1 MRLRVLPFEKEGVRG
16 GFRNSDLQVFNEM
29 KISENWL
36 RAWVNPEIDSGTLSD
51 QLTMLG
57 LEVDDMAP
65 AAKPFSGVVVGEVLT
80 VEQHP
85 DADRL
90 RVTTV
95 NIGSGEPLQ
104 IVCGAPNVRAGMK
117 APVATI
123 GAVLPGDFKIK
134 KGKLRGVESQ
144 GMLCGASEI
153 DLEDK
158 IDGLLELPADAPVG
172 VDIREYLELD
182 DHVIDISITPNRG
195 DCFSIRGVAREIG
208 VINQLPVAAPEIKE
222 VAAAIADHKNVIVDT
237 DGCPRYLGRVI
248 KNVNTKAPTPAWM
261 ERALARS
268 GIRQHSILVDIT
280 NYVLIELGQPLHAF
294 DGGKVEGAVHVRQA
308 AAGEKLVL
316 LNEQEVE
323 LQEDVM
329 VIADDAK
336 ALAIAGIMGGLSSSV
351 TDETAEIFLESA
363 FFAPLHIAGRAR
375 RFGLHTDASQ
385 RYERGVDFELPMAA
399 MHRASQLIAELAGG
413 EFGPIT
419 AVEQAAL
426 LPKREA
432 IALNQAQ
439 VDQLLGYAVEP
450 AFISDALSRL
460 GCAVTVKAEGE
471 WTVVPPSHRYDM
483 AIYQDLIEEVARIHG
498 YDNIQISLPVMDVKL
513 AKYADQFELAQ
524 LRQTAVTLG
533 YQEAISFSFADAK
546 LEKQLNPQVQ
556 PLALA
561 NPISSD
567 LAVMR
572 STLLSSLIPCVQY
585 NLNRQQ
591 SRVRFFELG
600 LRFDYQGASS
610 IHDLKQVPAFAL
622 IAAGPRTAESWHGKP
637 AEMDFF
643 DFKGDVEEIL
653 AAARLKVEYVRSERA
668 WLHPGQSAEILL
680 NGQSIGYLGRLHPSL
695 EAELDLSA
703 TWVAELDQQAI
714 LQTYVSNFTELSRFP
729 SVRRDI
735 ALLISDKINVSEIQ
749 QLIEKTG
756 GELLDSAWL
765 FDVYTGQGVEEG
777 KRSLAFALLWQHPS
791 RTLEDAEIKSGMDNI
806 LQVLENT
813 YQATLR
819 AS

>member
-1 MRLRVLPFEKEGVRG
+1 
-16 GFRNSDLQVFNEM
+16 M

-36 RAWVNPEIDSGTLSD
+36 RTWVNPAIDSDTLSD

-57 LEVDDMAP
+57 LEVDELAP
-65 AAKPFSGVVVGEVLT
+65 VAKPFTGVVIGEVLT

-172 VDIREYLELD
+172 LNIREYFKLD
-182 DHVIDISITPNRG
+182 DNVIDISITPNRG
-195 DCFSIRGVAREIG
+195 DCFSIRGIAREIA
-208 VINQLPVAAPEIKE
+208 VINKLQMNEPVINSVDAT
-222 VAAAIADHKNVIVDT
+222 IADEKKVVIST
-237 DGCPRYLGRVI
+237 EGAPRYLGRVV
-248 KNVNTKAPTPAWM
+248 KNVNVKAATPEWM
-261 ERALARS
+261 EQALSRS
-268 GIRQHSILVDIT
+268 GIRTHSILVDVT
-280 NYVLIELGQPLHAF
+280 NYVLMELGQPMHAF
-294 DGGKVEGAVHVRQA
+294 DLSKIEGTVHVRQA
-308 AAGEKLVL
+308 TQQEKLQL
-316 LNEQEVE
+316 LNDQEVE
-323 LQEDVM
+323 LQEDIM
-329 VIADDAK
+329 VIADDQK

-351 TDETAEIFLESA
+351 TDDTTDIFLESA
-363 FFAPLHIAGRAR
+363 FFAPLTIAGRAR
-375 RFGLHTDASQ
+375 RFGLHTDSSQ
-385 RYERGVDFELPMAA
+385 RYERGVDFELPLIA
-399 MHRASQLIAELAGG
+399 MNRASQLIQQLAGG

-419 AVEQAAL
+419 VAEKTDL

-432 IALNQAQ
+432 IELKQAQ
-439 VDQLLGYAVEP
+439 VDQLLGYQVAGE
-450 AFISDALSRL
+450 FIADALTRL
-460 GCAVTVKAEGE
+460 GCKVTVKAEGE
-471 WTVVPPSHRYDM
+471 WSVVPPSHRYDM
-483 AIYQDLIEEVARIHG
+483 AIYQDLIEEVARIDG
-498 YDNIQISLPVMDVKL
+498 YDNIQISLPSMDVKF
-513 AKYADQFELAQ
+513 AKYQDRFELAE
-524 LRQTAVTLG
+524 LRQTIVTLG

-546 LEKQLNPQVQ
+546 LEKQLNPQVN
-556 PLALA
+556 PLMLA

-567 LAVMR
+567 LAAMR

-600 LRFDYQGASS
+600 LRFDYQNAKS
-610 IHDLKQVPAFAL
+610 IEDLKQIPTLAL
-622 IAAGPRTAESWHGKP
+622 VAIGSQQPESWHVKP
-637 AEMDFF
+637 QPMDFF
-643 DFKGDVEEIL
+643 DFKGEIEEIL
-653 AAARLKVEYVRSERA
+653 AAGRVKVEYVRSERA
-668 WLHPGQSAEILL
+668 WLHPGQSAEILVD
-680 NGQSIGYLGRLHPSL
+680 GQSIGYLGRLHPSL
-695 EAELDLSA
+695 ENELDLST
-703 TWVAELDQQAI
+703 TWVAELDQTAV
-714 LQTYVSNFTELSRFP
+714 LQSYVSNFTELSRFP
-729 SVRRDI
+729 SIRRDI
-735 ALLISDKINVSEIQ
+735 ALLISDNINVRDIQ

-756 GELLDSAWL
+756 GELLDSTWL

-806 LQVLENT
+806 IQVLENT

>member
-1 MRLRVLPFEKEGVRG
+1 
-16 GFRNSDLQVFNEM
+16 M

-36 RAWVNPEIDSGTLSD
+36 RTWVNPAIDSDTLSD

-57 LEVDDMAP
+57 LEVDELAP
-65 AAKPFSGVVVGEVLT
+65 VAKPFTGVVVGEVLT

-123 GAVLPGDFKIK
+123 GAILPGDFKIK

-172 VDIREYLELD
+172 VNIREYLKLD
-182 DHVIDISITPNRG
+182 DNVIDISITPNRG
-195 DCFSIRGVAREIG
+195 DCFSIRGIAREVA
-208 VINQLPVAAPEIKE
+208 VINQLQMNEPEIKSVDATITDE
-222 VAAAIADHKNVIVDT
+222 KKVVINT
-237 DGCPRYLGRVI
+237 DGAPRYLGRVI
-248 KNVNTKAPTPAWM
+248 KNVNVKASTPEWM
-261 ERALARS
+261 EQALARS
-268 GIRQHSILVDIT
+268 GIRTHSILVDVT
-280 NYVLIELGQPLHAF
+280 NYVLMELGQPMHAF
-294 DGGKVEGAVHVRQA
+294 DLAKIEGTVHVRQA
-308 AAGEKLVL
+308 QPQEKLQL
-316 LNEQEVE
+316 LNDQEVE
-323 LQEDVM
+323 LQDDVM
-329 VIADDAK
+329 VIADDQK
-336 ALAIAGIMGGLSSSV
+336 ALAIAGIMGGLASSV
-351 TDETAEIFLESA
+351 TDDTTDIFLESA
-363 FFAPLHIAGRAR
+363 FFAPLAIAGRAR
-375 RFGLHTDASQ
+375 RFGLHTDSSQ
-385 RYERGVDFELPMAA
+385 RYERGVDFELPLIA
-399 MHRASQLIAELAGG
+399 MNRASQLIQELAGG

-419 AVEQAAL
+419 VAEKSNL

-432 IALNQAQ
+432 IELKQAQ
-439 VDQLLGYAVEP
+439 VDQLLGYKVAAE
-450 AFISDALSRL
+450 FITDALTRL
-460 GCAVTVKAEGE
+460 GCEVTVQANGE
-471 WTVVPPSHRYDM
+471 WSVVPPSHRYDM
-483 AIYQDLIEEVARIHG
+483 AIYQDLIEEVARIDG
-498 YDNIQISLPVMDVKL
+498 YDNIQISLPSMDVQL
-513 AKYADQFELAQ
+513 AKYQDRFEIAQ
-524 LRQTAVTLG
+524 LRQTVVTLG

-546 LEKQLNPQVQ
+546 LEKQLNPQIS
-556 PLALA
+556 PLMLA

-567 LAVMR
+567 LAAMR

-600 LRFDYQGASS
+600 LRFDYQNANS
-610 IHDLKQVPAFAL
+610 IQDLKQIPTLAL
-622 IAAGPRTAESWHGKP
+622 VAVGSREPESWHAKP
-637 AEMDFF
+637 QPMDFF
-643 DFKGDVEEIL
+643 DFKGEVEEIL
-653 AAARLKVEYVRSERA
+653 AAGRVKVEYVRSERS
-668 WLHPGQSAEILL
+668 WLHPGQSAEILVD
-680 NGQSIGYLGRLHPSL
+680 GQSIGYLGRLHPSL
-695 EAELDLSA
+695 ENELDLST
-703 TWVAELDQQAI
+703 TWVAELDQAAV
-714 LQTYVSNFTELSRFP
+714 LQSYVSNFTELSRFP

-735 ALLISDKINVSEIQ
+735 ALLISDNINVRDIQ

-756 GELLDSAWL
+756 GELLDSTWL

-806 LQVLENT
+806 IQVLENT

>member
-1 MRLRVLPFEKEGVRG
+1 
-16 GFRNSDLQVFNEM
+16 M

-36 RAWVNPEIDSGTLSD
+36 RTWVNPAIDSDTLSD

-57 LEVDDMAP
+57 LEVDELAP
-65 AAKPFSGVVVGEVLT
+65 VAKPFTGVVIGEVLT

-172 VDIREYLELD
+172 VNIREYLKLD
-182 DHVIDISITPNRG
+182 DNVIDISITPNRG
-195 DCFSIRGVAREIG
+195 DCFSIRGIAREIS
-208 VINQLPVAAPEIKE
+208 VINKLEMIEPVINAVDAT
-222 VAAAIADHKNVIVDT
+222 IADEKKVVIST
-237 DGCPRYLGRVI
+237 EGAPRYLGRVVT
-248 KNVNTKAPTPAWM
+248 NVNIKAATPEWM
-261 ERALARS
+261 AQALSRS
-268 GIRQHSILVDIT
+268 GIRTHSILVDVT
-280 NYVLIELGQPLHAF
+280 NYVLMELGQPMHAF
-294 DGGKVEGAVHVRQA
+294 DLSKIEGTVHVRQA
-308 AAGEKLVL
+308 TQQEKLQL
-316 LNEQEVE
+316 LNDQEVE
-323 LQEDVM
+323 LPEDIM
-329 VIADDAK
+329 VIADDQK
-336 ALAIAGIMGGLSSSV
+336 ALAIAGIMGGLASSV
-351 TDETAEIFLESA
+351 TDDTTDIFLESA
-363 FFAPLHIAGRAR
+363 FFAPLAIAGRAR
-375 RFGLHTDASQ
+375 RFGLHTDSSQ
-385 RYERGVDFELPMAA
+385 RYERGVDFELPLIA
-399 MHRASQLIAELAGG
+399 MNRASQLIQELAGG

-419 AVEQAAL
+419 VAEKTDL

-432 IALNQAQ
+432 IELKQAQ
-439 VDQLLGYAVEP
+439 VDQLLGYQVAGE
-450 AFISDALSRL
+450 FIADALTRL
-460 GCAVTVKAEGE
+460 GCKVTLKAEGE
-471 WTVVPPSHRYDM
+471 WSVVPPSHRYDM
-483 AIYQDLIEEVARIHG
+483 AIYQDLIEEVARIDG
-498 YDNIQISLPVMDVKL
+498 YDNIQISLPSMDVKF
-513 AKYADQFELAQ
+513 AKYQDRFELTE
-524 LRQTAVTLG
+524 LRQTIVTLG

-546 LEKQLNPQVQ
+546 LEKQLNPEVK
-556 PLALA
+556 PLMLA

-567 LAVMR
+567 LAAMR

-591 SRVRFFELG
+591 SRVRFFEFG
-600 LRFDYQGASS
+600 LRFDYQNAKN
-610 IHDLKQVPAFAL
+610 IEDLKQTPTLAL
-622 IAAGPRTAESWHGKP
+622 VAVGSQEPESWHVKP
-637 AEMDFF
+637 QPMDFF
-643 DFKGDVEEIL
+643 DFKGEIEEIL
-653 AAARLKVEYVRSERA
+653 AAGRVSIEYVRSERS

-680 NGQSIGYLGRLHPSL
+680 EGKSIGYLGRLHPSL
-695 EAELDLSA
+695 ENELDLST
-703 TWVAELDQQAI
+703 TWVAELDQTAV
-714 LQTYVSNFTELSRFP
+714 LQSYVSNFTELSRFP

-735 ALLISDKINVSEIQ
+735 ALLISDNINVRDIQ
-749 QLIEKTG
+749 QLIEQTG
-756 GELLDSAWL
+756 GELLDSTWL
-765 FDVYTGQGVEEG
+765 FDVYTGQGVEDG

-806 LQVLENT
+806 IQVLENT

>member
-1 MRLRVLPFEKEGVRG
+1 
-16 GFRNSDLQVFNEM
+16 M

-36 RAWVNPEIDSGTLSD
+36 RTWVNPAIDSDTLSD

-57 LEVDDMAP
+57 LEVDELAP
-65 AAKPFSGVVVGEVLT
+65 VAKPFTGVVIGEVLT

-104 IVCGAPNVRAGMK
+104 IVCGAPNVRVGMK

-172 VDIREYLELD
+172 VNIREYLKLD

-195 DCFSIRGVAREIG
+195 DCFSIRGIAREIA
-208 VINQLPVAAPEIKE
+208 VINKLQMNEPVINAVDATITDEKK
-222 VAAAIADHKNVIVDT
+222 VVIST
-237 DGCPRYLGRVI
+237 EGAPRYLGRVV
-248 KNVNTKAPTPAWM
+248 KNVNVKAATPEWM
-261 ERALARS
+261 EQALSRS
-268 GIRQHSILVDIT
+268 GIRTHSILVDVT
-280 NYVLIELGQPLHAF
+280 NYVLMELGQPMHAF
-294 DGGKVEGAVHVRQA
+294 DLSKIEGTVHVRQA
-308 AAGEKLVL
+308 TQQEKLQL
-316 LNEQEVE
+316 LNDQEVE
-323 LQEDVM
+323 LQEDIM
-329 VIADDAK
+329 VIADDQK

-351 TDETAEIFLESA
+351 TDDTTDIFLESA
-363 FFAPLHIAGRAR
+363 FFAPLAIAGRAR
-375 RFGLHTDASQ
+375 RFGLHTDSSQ
-385 RYERGVDFELPMAA
+385 RYERGVDFELPLIA
-399 MHRASQLIAELAGG
+399 MNRASQLIQELAGG

-419 AVEQAAL
+419 VAEKTDL

-432 IALNQAQ
+432 IELKQAQ
-439 VDQLLGYAVEP
+439 VDQLLGYQVAGE
-450 AFISDALSRL
+450 FIADALTRL
-460 GCAVTVKAEGE
+460 GCKVTVKAEGE
-471 WTVVPPSHRYDM
+471 WSVVPPSYRYDM
-483 AIYQDLIEEVARIHG
+483 AIYQDLIEEVARIDG
-498 YDNIQISLPVMDVKL
+498 YDNIQISLPSMDVKF
-513 AKYADQFELAQ
+513 AKYQDRFELAE
-524 LRQTAVTLG
+524 LRQTIVTLG

-546 LEKQLNPQVQ
+546 LEKQLNPEVQ
-556 PLALA
+556 PLMLA

-567 LAVMR
+567 LAAMR

-591 SRVRFFELG
+591 SRVRFFEFG
-600 LRFDYQGASS
+600 LRFDYQNAKN
-610 IHDLKQVPAFAL
+610 IEDLKQTPTLAL
-622 IAAGPRTAESWHGKP
+622 VAVGSQEPESWHVKP
-637 AEMDFF
+637 QPMDFF
-643 DFKGDVEEIL
+643 DFKGEVEEVL
-653 AAARLKVEYVRSERA
+653 AAGRVKVEYVRSERA
-668 WLHPGQSAEILL
+668 WLHPGQSAEILVE
-680 NGQSIGYLGRLHPSL
+680 GKSIGYLGRLHPSL
-695 EAELDLSA
+695 ENELDLSM
-703 TWVAELDQQAI
+703 TWVAELDQTAV
-714 LQTYVSNFTELSRFP
+714 LQSYVSNFTELSRFP

-735 ALLISDKINVSEIQ
+735 ALLISDNINVRDIQ
-749 QLIEKTG
+749 QLIEQTG
-756 GELLDSAWL
+756 GELLDSTWL
-765 FDVYTGQGVEEG
+765 FDVYTGQGVEDG

-806 LQVLENT
+806 IQVLENT

>member
-1 MRLRVLPFEKEGVRG
+1 
-16 GFRNSDLQVFNEM
+16 M

-36 RAWVNPEIDSGTLSD
+36 RTWVNPAIDSEKLSD

-57 LEVDDMAP
+57 LEVDDLSP
-65 AAKPFSGVVVGEVLT
+65 AAKPFTGVVVGEVLT

-172 VDIREYLELD
+172 VNVREYLDLD
-182 DHVIDISITPNRG
+182 DNVIDISITPNRG
-195 DCFSIRGVAREIG
+195 DCFSIRGIAREIG
-208 VINQLPVAAPEIKE
+208 VINQLPVTAPDIQE
-222 VAAAIADHKNVIVDT
+222 VAASIADEKKVVVST
-237 DGCPRYLGRVI
+237 EGCPRYLGRVI
-248 KNVNTKAPTPAWM
+248 KNVNTKAATPEWM

-280 NYVLIELGQPLHAF
+280 NYVLMELGQPLHAF
-294 DGGKVEGAVHVRQA
+294 DGAKVQGSVQVRQA
-308 AAGEKLVL
+308 TAGEKLVL

-323 LQEDVM
+323 LQDDVM
-329 VIADDAK
+329 VIADDEK

-351 TDETAEIFLESA
+351 TDETTEIFLESA

-385 RYERGVDFELPMAA
+385 RYERGVDFELPLIA
-399 MHRASQLIAELAGG
+399 MHRASQLISELAGG

-419 AVEQAAL
+419 VVKNAAV
-426 LPKREA
+426 LPTRDA
-432 IALNQAQ
+432 IELKQAQ
-439 VDQLLGYAVEP
+439 VDQLLGYSVDSD
-450 AFISDALSRL
+450 FITDALTRL
-460 GCAVTVKAEGE
+460 GCEVTVKAQGQ
-471 WTVVPPSHRYDM
+471 WSVVPPSHRYDM

-498 YDNIQISLPVMDVKL
+498 YDNIQISLPVIDTKL
-513 AKYADQFELAQ
+513 AKYQDQFEVAQ
-524 LRQTAVTLG
+524 LRQTLVTLG
-533 YQEAISFSFADAK
+533 YQEAISFSFADLK
-546 LEKQLNPQVQ
+546 LEKQLNAAVN

-585 NLNRQQ
+585 NINRQQ

-600 LRFDYQGASS
+600 LRFDYQNAAS
-610 IHDLKQVPAFAL
+610 IHDLKQIPTLAM
-622 IAAGPRTAESWHGKP
+622 IAVGAKTAESWHGKP
-637 AEMDFF
+637 QVMDFF
-643 DFKGDVEEIL
+643 DLKGEVEELL
-653 AAARLKVEYVRSERA
+653 AAGRVQVEYVRSERS
-668 WLHPGQSAEILL
+668 WLHPGQSAEILV

-695 EAELDLSA
+695 ENELDLGT
-703 TWVAELDQQAI
+703 TWVAELDQQAV

-749 QLIEKTG
+749 QLIEQTG
-756 GELLDSAWL
+756 GELLHSTWL
-765 FDVYTGQGVEEG
+765 FDVYTGQGVEAG
-777 KRSLAFALLWQHPS
+777 KRSLAFALLWQHPT

-806 LQVLENT
+806 LKVLENT

>member
-1 MRLRVLPFEKEGVRG
+1 
-16 GFRNSDLQVFNEM
+16 M

-36 RAWVNPEIDSGTLSD
+36 RTWVNPAIDSDTLSD

-57 LEVDDMAP
+57 LEVDELVP
-65 AAKPFSGVVVGEVLT
+65 AAKPFTGVVIGEVLT
-80 VEQHP
+80 VVQHP

-104 IVCGAPNVRAGMK
+104 IVCGAPNVRVGMK
-117 APVATI
+117 VPVATI
-123 GAVLPGDFKIK
+123 GAVLPGEFKIK

-172 VDIREYLELD
+172 TNIREYLNLD

-208 VINQLPVAAPEIKE
+208 VINQLPVTAPEIQD
-222 VAAAIADHKNVIVDT
+222 VAATIVDQKQVVVTT

-261 ERALARS
+261 EQALARS

-280 NYVLIELGQPLHAF
+280 NYVLMEIGQPLHAF
-294 DGGKVEGAVHVRQA
+294 DGGQVQGSVHVRQA
-308 AAGEKLVL
+308 SANEKLVL
-316 LNEQEVE
+316 LNEQEIE
-323 LQEDVM
+323 LTEDVM
-329 VIADDAK
+329 VIADDVK

-351 TDETAEIFLESA
+351 TDETTEIFLESA

-375 RFGLHTDASQ
+375 RYGLHTDASQ
-385 RYERGVDFELPMAA
+385 RYERGVDFELPMIA
-399 MHRASQLIAELAGG
+399 MQRASQLIQTLAGG
-413 EFGPIT
+413 DFGPIT
-419 AVEQAAL
+419 VSEKTEL

-432 IALNQAQ
+432 IELNQAQ
-439 VDQLLGYAVEP
+439 VDQLLGYQVP
-450 AFISDALSRL
+450 TAFITDALQRL
-460 GCAVTVKAEGE
+460 GCDVTVKAEGE

-498 YDNIQISLPVMDVKL
+498 YDNIQISLPVIDVKL
-513 AKYADQFELAQ
+513 AKHQDQFELTQ
-524 LRQTAVTLG
+524 LRQTLVTLG
-533 YQEAISFSFADAK
+533 YQEAISFSFADLK
-546 LEKQLNPQVQ
+546 LENQLNSQVN

-585 NLNRQQ
+585 NINRQQ

-600 LRFDYQGASS
+600 LRFDYQNAKS
-610 IHDLKQVPAFAL
+610 IEDLKQIPTLAM
-622 IAAGPRTAESWHGKP
+622 IAVGSKQIESWHGK
-637 AEMDFF
+637 AQVMDFF
-643 DFKGDVEEIL
+643 DLKGEVEEIL
-653 AAARLKVEYVRSERA
+653 AAGRVHVEYVRSDRE
-668 WLHPGQSAEILL
+668 WLHPGQSAEILVD
-680 NGQSIGYLGRLHPSL
+680 GKSVGYLGRLHPSL
-695 EAELDLSA
+695 ENALDLST
-703 TWVAELDQQAI
+703 TWIAELDQSAV

-735 ALLISDKINVSEIQ
+735 ALVISDKINVSEIQ

-756 GELLDSAWL
+756 GELLDSTWL
-765 FDVYTGQGVEEG
+765 FDVYTGQGVEQG

-791 RTLEDAEIKSGMDNI
+791 RTLEDAEIKSGMDHI
-806 LQVLENT
+806 IQVLEDT

>member
-1 MRLRVLPFEKEGVRG
+1 
-16 GFRNSDLQVFNEM
+16 M

-36 RAWVNPEIDSGTLSD
+36 RTWVNPAIDSDTLSN

-65 AAKPFSGVVVGEVLT
+65 VAKPFTGVVVGEVLT

-95 NIGSGEPLQ
+95 NAGLEAPLQ
-104 IVCGAPNVRAGMK
+104 IVCGAPNVRPGMK
-117 APVATI
+117 APVALI

-134 KGKLRGVESQ
+134 KGKLRGIESQ

-172 VDIREYLELD
+172 VNIREYLKLD
-182 DHVIDISITPNRG
+182 DHVIDIGITPNRG
-195 DCFSIRGVAREIG
+195 DCFSIRGVAREIA
-208 VINQLPVAAPEIKE
+208 VINQLPVNAPIITP
-222 VAAAIADHKNVIVDT
+222 VAATIADEKPVVVT
-237 DGCPRYLGRVI
+237 TPGAPRYLGRVI
-248 KNVNTKAPTPAWM
+248 KNVNVKAATPEWM
-261 ERALARS
+261 EQALSRS
-268 GIRQHSILVDIT
+268 GIRTHSLLVDIT
-280 NYVLIELGQPLHAF
+280 NYVLMELGQPLHAF
-294 DGGKVEGAVHVRQA
+294 DLAKIEGAVQVRQA
-308 AAGEKLVL
+308 KAQEKLQL

-323 LQEDVM
+323 LSEDVM

-336 ALAIAGIMGGLSSSV
+336 ALAIAGIMGGLASSV
-351 TDETAEIFLESA
+351 SDETQDIFLESA
-363 FFAPLHIAGRAR
+363 FFAPLAIAGRAR

-385 RYERGVDFELPMAA
+385 RYERGVDFELPQLA
-399 MHRASQLIAELAGG
+399 MDRASQLIQELAGG

-419 AVEQAAL
+419 TVEQTEL

-439 VDQLLGYAVEP
+439 VDQLLGYPVDS
-450 AFISDALSRL
+450 AFIGDALQRL
-460 GCAVTVKAEGE
+460 GCQVENKAEGE
-471 WTVVPPSHRYDM
+471 WLVVPPSQRFDM

-498 YDNIQISLPVMDVKL
+498 YDNIQISLPQIDVKL
-513 AKYADQFELAQ
+513 AQYQDRFEVAQ
-524 LRQTAVTLG
+524 LRQTVATLG

-546 LEKQLNPQVQ
+546 LEKQLNPAVQ
-556 PLALA
+556 PLMLA

-567 LAVMR
+567 LAAMR

-591 SRVRFFELG
+591 GRVRFFELG
-600 LRFDYQGASS
+600 LRFDYQNAQS
-610 IHDLKQVPAFAL
+610 IEDLKQIPTLAL
-622 IAAGPRTAESWHGKP
+622 IAVGPRVPEQWHAK
-637 AEMDFF
+637 AQAMDFF
-643 DFKGDVEEIL
+643 DLKGEVEQIL
-653 AAARLKVEYVRSERA
+653 AAGRVKVEYVRSERA
-668 WLHPGQSAEILL
+668 WLHPGQSAEILV
-680 NGQSIGYLGRLHPSL
+680 NGQSVGYLGRLHPSL
-695 EAELDLSA
+695 ENDLDLGT
-703 TWVAELDQQAI
+703 TWVAELDQDAV
-714 LQTYVSNFTELSRFP
+714 LQSYVSNFTELSRFP

-735 ALLISDKINVSEIQ
+735 ALLINDKINVRDIQ
-749 QLIEKTG
+749 QLIEQTG
-756 GELLDSAWL
+756 GELLDSTWL

-791 RTLEDAEIKSGMDNI
+791 RTLEDAEIKSGMDQI
-806 LQVLENT
+806 IEVLQNT

>member
-1 MRLRVLPFEKEGVRG
+1 
-16 GFRNSDLQVFNEM
+16 M

-36 RAWVNPEIDSGTLSD
+36 RTWVNPAIDSETLSD

-57 LEVDDMAP
+57 LEVDELAP
-65 AAKPFSGVVVGEVLT
+65 VAKPFTGVVVGEVLT

-158 IDGLLELPADAPVG
+158 IDGLLELPTDAPVG
-172 VDIREYLELD
+172 VNIREYLKLD
-182 DHVIDISITPNRG
+182 DNVIDISITPNRG
-195 DCFSIRGVAREIG
+195 DCFSIRGIAREIA
-208 VINQLPVAAPEIKE
+208 VINQLQMNEPDIKS
-222 VAAAIADHKNVIVDT
+222 VDATIADEKKVVIST
-237 DGCPRYLGRVI
+237 EGAPRYLGRVI
-248 KNVNTKAPTPAWM
+248 KNVNVKAATPEWM
-261 ERALARS
+261 EQALARS
-268 GIRQHSILVDIT
+268 GIRTHSILVDVT
-280 NYVLIELGQPLHAF
+280 NYVLMELGQPMHAF
-294 DGGKVEGAVHVRQA
+294 DLAKIEGTVHVRQA
-308 AAGEKLVL
+308 QPQEKLQL
-316 LNEQEVE
+316 LNDQEVE
-323 LQEDVM
+323 LQEDIM
-329 VIADDAK
+329 VIADDQK
-336 ALAIAGIMGGLSSSV
+336 ALAIAGIMGGLASSV
-351 TDETAEIFLESA
+351 TDDTTDIFLESA
-363 FFAPLHIAGRAR
+363 FFAPLAIAGRAR
-375 RFGLHTDASQ
+375 RFGLHTDSSQ
-385 RYERGVDFELPMAA
+385 RYERGVDFELPLIA
-399 MHRASQLIAELAGG
+399 MNRASQLIQELAGG

-419 AVEQAAL
+419 VAEKTEI

-432 IALNQAQ
+432 IELKQAQ
-439 VDQLLGYAVEP
+439 VDQLLGYQVTAD
-450 AFISDALSRL
+450 FIADALTRL
-460 GCAVTVKAEGE
+460 GCEVTVKAERE
-471 WTVVPPSHRYDM
+471 WSVVPPSHRYDM
-483 AIYQDLIEEVARIHG
+483 AIYQDLIEEVARIDG
-498 YDNIQISLPVMDVKL
+498 YDNIQISLPSMDVQL
-513 AKYADQFELAQ
+513 AKYQDRFEIAE
-524 LRQTAVTLG
+524 LRQTIVTLG

-546 LEKQLNPQVQ
+546 LEKQLNPQVN
-556 PLALA
+556 PLMLA

-567 LAVMR
+567 LAAMR
-572 STLLSSLIPCVQY
+572 STLLSSLVPCVQY

-600 LRFDYQGASS
+600 LRFDYQDAKS
-610 IHDLKQVPAFAL
+610 IEDLKQIPTLAL
-622 IAAGPRTAESWHGKP
+622 VAVGSHQPESWHVKP
-637 AEMDFF
+637 QPMDFF
-643 DFKGDVEEIL
+643 DFKGEIEEVL
-653 AAARLKVEYVRSERA
+653 AAGRVKVEYVRSERA
-668 WLHPGQSAEILL
+668 WLHPGQSAEILVD
-680 NGQSIGYLGRLHPSL
+680 GQSIGYLGRLHPSL
-695 EAELDLSA
+695 ENELDLST
-703 TWVAELDQQAI
+703 TWVAELDQTAV
-714 LQTYVSNFTELSRFP
+714 LQSYVSNFTELSRFP
-729 SVRRDI
+729 SIRRDI
-735 ALLISDKINVSEIQ
+735 ALLISDNINVRDIQ

-756 GELLDSAWL
+756 GELLDSTWL

-806 LQVLENT
+806 IQVLENT

>member
-1 MRLRVLPFEKEGVRG
+1 
-16 GFRNSDLQVFNEM
+16 M

-36 RAWVNPEIDSGTLSD
+36 RTWVNPAIDSEKLSD

-57 LEVDDMAP
+57 LEVDDLSP
-65 AAKPFSGVVVGEVLT
+65 AAKPFTGVVVGEVLT

-134 KGKLRGVESQ
+134 KGKLRGIESQ

-172 VDIREYLELD
+172 VNIREYLDLD
-182 DHVIDISITPNRG
+182 DNVIDISITPNRG
-195 DCFSIRGVAREIG
+195 DCFSIRGIAREIG
-208 VINQLPVAAPEIKE
+208 VINQLPVTAPEIQE
-222 VAAAIADHKNVIVDT
+222 VAATIADEKKVVVST
-237 DGCPRYLGRVI
+237 EGCPRYLGRVI
-248 KNVNTKAPTPAWM
+248 KNVNTKAPTPEWM

-294 DGGKVEGAVHVRQA
+294 DGGKVQGAVHVRQA
-308 AAGEKLVL
+308 TAGEKLVL

-323 LQEDVM
+323 LNEKVM
-329 VIADDAK
+329 VIADDEK

-351 TDETAEIFLESA
+351 TDATTEIFLESA

-375 RFGLHTDASQ
+375 SFGLHTDASQ
-385 RYERGVDFELPMAA
+385 RYERGVDFELPVIA

-419 AVEQAAL
+419 VAENAAV
-426 LPKREA
+426 LPRREA
-432 IALNQAQ
+432 IELEQAQ
-439 VDQLLGYAVEP
+439 VDQLLGYKVESD
-450 AFISDALSRL
+450 FITDALTRL
-460 GCAVTVKAEGE
+460 GCEVTVKAEGQ
-471 WTVVPPSHRYDM
+471 WSVVPPSHRYDM

-498 YDNIQISLPVMDVKL
+498 YDNIQISLPVIDVKL
-513 AKYADQFELAQ
+513 AKYQDQFEVAQ

-533 YQEAISFSFADAK
+533 YQEAISFSFADLK
-546 LEKQLNPQVQ
+546 LEKQLNPAVN

-585 NLNRQQ
+585 NVNRQQ
-591 SRVRFFELG
+591 NRVRFFELG
-600 LRFDYQGASS
+600 LRFDYQDAAS
-610 IHDLKQVPAFAL
+610 IHDLKQIPTFAL
-622 IAAGPRTAESWHGKP
+622 IATGSRINESWHGKP
-637 AEMDFF
+637 QSMDFF

-653 AAARLKVEYVRSERA
+653 AAARLNVEYVRSERA
-668 WLHPGQSAEILL
+668 WLHPGQSAEIMV

-695 EAELDLSA
+695 EDELDLA
-703 TWVAELDQQAI
+703 TTWVAELDQKAV

-749 QLIEKTG
+749 RLIEKTG
-756 GELLDSAWL
+756 GELLESTWL

-777 KRSLAFALLWQHPS
+777 KRSLAFALLWQHPT

>member
-1 MRLRVLPFEKEGVRG
+1 
-16 GFRNSDLQVFNEM
+16 
-29 KISENWL
+29 
-36 RAWVNPEIDSGTLSD
+36 
-51 QLTMLG
+51 
-57 LEVDDMAP
+57 
-65 AAKPFSGVVVGEVLT
+65 GEVLT

-95 NIGSGEPLQ
+95 NIGSDEPLQ
-104 IVCGAPNVRAGMK
+104 IVCGAPNVRVGMK

-134 KGKLRGVESQ
+134 KGKLRGIESQ

-172 VDIREYLELD
+172 VNVREYLNLD

-195 DCFSIRGVAREIG
+195 DCFSIRGIAREIA
-208 VINQLPVAAPEIKE
+208 VINQMTAVAPEIKE
-222 VAAAIADHKNVIVDT
+222 VAATILDEKKVIVT
-237 DGCPRYLGRVI
+237 TEGCPRYLGRVI
-248 KNVNTKAPTPAWM
+248 KNVNTKAPTPEWM

-268 GIRQHSILVDIT
+268 GMRQHSILVDIT
-280 NYVLIELGQPLHAF
+280 NYVLMELGQPLHAF
-294 DGGKVEGAVHVRQA
+294 DGGKVQGAVHVRQA
-308 AAGEKLVL
+308 TAAEKLVL
-316 LNEQEVE
+316 LNEQAVE
-323 LQEDVM
+323 LNEKVM
-329 VIADDAK
+329 VIADDEK

-351 TDETAEIFLESA
+351 TDETTEIFLESA

-375 RFGLHTDASQ
+375 SFGLHTDASQ
-385 RYERGVDFELPMAA
+385 RYERGVDFELPMLA

-419 AVEQAAL
+419 IAEQADV

-432 IALNQAQ
+432 IELKQTQ
-439 VDQLLGYAVEP
+439 VDQLLGYRVEGE
-450 AFISDALSRL
+450 FIADALTRL
-460 GCAVTVKAEGE
+460 GCAVTVKAEGQ
-471 WTVVPPSHRYDM
+471 WSIVPPSHRYDM
-483 AIYQDLIEEVARIHG
+483 VIYQDLIEEVARIHG
-498 YDNIQISLPVMDVKL
+498 YDHIQISLPVIDAKL
-513 AKYADQFELAQ
+513 AKYQDQFEMAQ
-524 LRQTAVTLG
+524 LRQTLVTLG
-533 YQEAISFSFADAK
+533 YQEAISFSFADLK
-546 LEKQLNPQVQ
+546 LEKQLNPMVN

-585 NLNRQQ
+585 NINRQQ

-600 LRFDYQGASS
+600 LRFDYQDANN
-610 IHDLKQVPAFAL
+610 IHDLKQIPTLAM
-622 IAAGPRTAESWHGKP
+622 IAVGAKQAESWHAKP
-637 AEMDFF
+637 QAMDFF
-643 DFKGDVEEIL
+643 DFKGEVEELL
-653 AAARLKVEYVRSERA
+653 AAGRVKVEYARSERV
-668 WLHPGQSAEILL
+668 WLHPGQSAEIMVD
-680 NGQSIGYLGRLHPSL
+680 GQLIGYLGRLHPTL
-695 EAELDLSA
+695 EAELDLGT
-703 TWVAELDQQAI
+703 TWVAELDQKAV

-735 ALLISDKINVSEIQ
+735 ALLISDKINIGEIQ
-749 QLIEKTG
+749 QLITKTG
-756 GELLDSAWL
+756 GELLNSNWL
-765 FDVYTGQGVEEG
+765 FDVYTGQGVEAG

-791 RTLEDAEIKSGMDNI
+791 RTLEDAEIKSGMDTI
-806 LQVLENT
+806 IEVLQNT

>member
-1 MRLRVLPFEKEGVRG
+1 
-16 GFRNSDLQVFNEM
+16 M

-36 RAWVNPEIDSGTLSD
+36 RTWVNPAIDSDTLSD

-57 LEVDDMAP
+57 LEVDELAP
-65 AAKPFSGVVVGEVLT
+65 VAKPFTGVVVGEVLT

-158 IDGLLELPADAPVG
+158 IDGLLELPDDAPVG
-172 VDIREYLELD
+172 VNIREYLKLD
-182 DHVIDISITPNRG
+182 DNVIDISITPNRG
-195 DCFSIRGVAREIG
+195 DCFSIRGIAREVA
-208 VINQLPVAAPEIKE
+208 VINQLQMNEPEIKSVDATITDE
-222 VAAAIADHKNVIVDT
+222 KKVVIST
-237 DGCPRYLGRVI
+237 DGAPRYLGRVI
-248 KNVNTKAPTPAWM
+248 KNVNVKAATPEWM
-261 ERALARS
+261 EQALARS
-268 GIRQHSILVDIT
+268 GIRTHSILVDVT
-280 NYVLIELGQPLHAF
+280 NYVLMELGQPMHAF
-294 DGGKVEGAVHVRQA
+294 DLAKIEGTVHVRQA
-308 AAGEKLVL
+308 KPKEKLQL
-316 LNEQEVE
+316 LNDQEVE

-329 VIADDAK
+329 VIADDQK
-336 ALAIAGIMGGLSSSV
+336 ALAIAGIMGGLASSV
-351 TDETAEIFLESA
+351 TDDTTDIFLESA
-363 FFAPLHIAGRAR
+363 FFAPLAIAGRAR
-375 RFGLHTDASQ
+375 RFGLHTDSSQ
-385 RYERGVDFELPMAA
+385 RYERGVDFELPLIA
-399 MHRASQLIAELAGG
+399 MNRASQLIQELAGG

-419 AVEQAAL
+419 VAEKSDL

-432 IALNQAQ
+432 IELKQAQ
-439 VDQLLGYAVEP
+439 VDQLLGYKVAAE
-450 AFISDALSRL
+450 FITDALTRL
-460 GCAVTVKAEGE
+460 GCEVTVQADGE
-471 WTVVPPSHRYDM
+471 WSIVPPSHRYDM
-483 AIYQDLIEEVARIHG
+483 AIYQDLIEEVARIDG
-498 YDNIQISLPVMDVKL
+498 YDNIQISLPSMDVQL
-513 AKYADQFELAQ
+513 AKYQDRFEIAQ
-524 LRQTAVTLG
+524 LRQTVVTLG

-546 LEKQLNPQVQ
+546 LEKQLNPQVS
-556 PLALA
+556 PLMLA

-567 LAVMR
+567 LAAMR

-585 NLNRQQ
+585 NLNRKQ

-600 LRFDYQGASS
+600 LRFDYQNANS
-610 IHDLKQVPAFAL
+610 IQDLKQIPTLAL
-622 IAAGPRTAESWHGKP
+622 VAVGSREPESWHAKP
-637 AEMDFF
+637 QPMDFF
-643 DFKGDVEEIL
+643 DFKGEIEEIL
-653 AAARLKVEYVRSERA
+653 AAGRVKVEYVRSERP
-668 WLHPGQSAEILL
+668 WLHPGQSAEILVD
-680 NGQSIGYLGRLHPSL
+680 GQSIGYLGRLHPSL
-695 EAELDLSA
+695 ENELDLST
-703 TWVAELDQQAI
+703 TWVAELDQAAV
-714 LQTYVSNFTELSRFP
+714 LQSYVSNFTELSRFP

-735 ALLISDKINVSEIQ
+735 ALLISDNINVRDIQ

-756 GELLDSAWL
+756 GELLDSTWL

-806 LQVLENT
+806 IQVLENT

>member
-1 MRLRVLPFEKEGVRG
+1 
-16 GFRNSDLQVFNEM
+16 M

-36 RAWVNPEIDSGTLSD
+36 RTWVNPAIDSDTLSD

-57 LEVDDMAP
+57 LEVDELAP
-65 AAKPFSGVVVGEVLT
+65 VAKPFTGVVVGEVLT

-104 IVCGAPNVRAGMK
+104 IVCGAPNVRVGMK

-172 VDIREYLELD
+172 VNIREYLKLD
-182 DHVIDISITPNRG
+182 DNVIDISITPNRG
-195 DCFSIRGVAREIG
+195 DCFSIRGIAREIA
-208 VINQLPVAAPEIKE
+208 VINQLQMNEPEIKSVDATITDE
-222 VAAAIADHKNVIVDT
+222 KKVVIST
-237 DGCPRYLGRVI
+237 DGAPRYLGRVV
-248 KNVNTKAPTPAWM
+248 KNVNVKAATPEWM
-261 ERALARS
+261 EQALARS
-268 GIRQHSILVDIT
+268 GIRTHSILVDVT
-280 NYVLIELGQPLHAF
+280 NYVLMELGQPMHAF
-294 DGGKVEGAVHVRQA
+294 DLAKIEGTVHVRQA
-308 AAGEKLVL
+308 KPQEKLQL
-316 LNEQEVE
+316 LNDQEVE
-323 LQEDVM
+323 LQEDIM
-329 VIADDAK
+329 VIADDQK
-336 ALAIAGIMGGLSSSV
+336 ALAIAGIMGGLASSV
-351 TDETAEIFLESA
+351 TDDTTDIFLESA
-363 FFAPLHIAGRAR
+363 FFAPLAIAGRAR
-375 RFGLHTDASQ
+375 RFGLHTDSSQ
-385 RYERGVDFELPMAA
+385 RYERGVDFELPLIA
-399 MHRASQLIAELAGG
+399 MNRASQLIKELAGG
-413 EFGPIT
+413 ELGPIT
-419 AVEQAAL
+419 VAEKTDL

-432 IALNQAQ
+432 IELKQAQ
-439 VDQLLGYAVEP
+439 VDQLLGYQVAAE
-450 AFISDALSRL
+450 FITDALTRL
-460 GCAVTVKAEGE
+460 GCKVTVKAEGE
-471 WTVVPPSHRYDM
+471 WSVVPPSHRYDM
-483 AIYQDLIEEVARIHG
+483 AIYQDLIEEVARIDG
-498 YDNIQISLPVMDVKL
+498 YDNIQISLPSMDVQL
-513 AKYADQFELAQ
+513 AKYQDRFEIAQ
-524 LRQTAVTLG
+524 LRQTVVTLG

-546 LEKQLNPQVQ
+546 LEKQLNPQVK
-556 PLALA
+556 PLMLA

-567 LAVMR
+567 LAAMR

-600 LRFDYQGASS
+600 LRFDYQNAAS
-610 IHDLKQVPAFAL
+610 IQDLKQIPTLAL
-622 IAAGPRTAESWHGKP
+622 IAVGSREPESWHAKP
-637 AEMDFF
+637 QPMDFF
-643 DFKGDVEEIL
+643 DFKGEVEEVL
-653 AAARLKVEYVRSERA
+653 AAGRVKVEYVRSERA
-668 WLHPGQSAEILL
+668 WLHPGQSAEILVD
-680 NGQSIGYLGRLHPSL
+680 GKSIGYLGRLHPSL
-695 EAELDLSA
+695 ENELDLST
-703 TWVAELDQQAI
+703 TWVAELDQAAV
-714 LQTYVSNFTELSRFP
+714 LQSYVSNFTELSRFP

-735 ALLISDKINVSEIQ
+735 ALLISDNINVRDIQ

-756 GELLDSAWL
+756 GEHLDSTWL

-806 LQVLENT
+806 IQVLENT

>member
-1 MRLRVLPFEKEGVRG
+1 
-16 GFRNSDLQVFNEM
+16 M

-36 RAWVNPEIDSGTLSD
+36 RTWVNPAIDSDTLSD

-57 LEVDDMAP
+57 LEVDELAP
-65 AAKPFSGVVVGEVLT
+65 VAKPFTGVVVGEVLT

-123 GAVLPGDFKIK
+123 GAILPGDFKIK

-172 VDIREYLELD
+172 VNIREYLKLD
-182 DHVIDISITPNRG
+182 DNVIDISITPNRG
-195 DCFSIRGVAREIG
+195 DCFSIRGIAREVA
-208 VINQLPVAAPEIKE
+208 VINQLQMNEPEIKS
-222 VAAAIADHKNVIVDT
+222 VDT
-237 DGCPRYLGRVI
+237 TITDEKKVVINTDGAPRYLGRVI
-248 KNVNTKAPTPAWM
+248 KNVNVKAATPEWM
-261 ERALARS
+261 EQALARS
-268 GIRQHSILVDIT
+268 GIRTHSILVDVT
-280 NYVLIELGQPLHAF
+280 NYVLMELGQPMHAF
-294 DGGKVEGAVHVRQA
+294 DLAKIEGAVHVRQA
-308 AAGEKLVL
+308 QPQEKLQL
-316 LNEQEVE
+316 LNDQEVE

-329 VIADDAK
+329 VIADDQK
-336 ALAIAGIMGGLSSSV
+336 ALAIAGIMGGLASSV
-351 TDETAEIFLESA
+351 TDDTTDIFLESA
-363 FFAPLHIAGRAR
+363 FFAPLAIAGRAR
-375 RFGLHTDASQ
+375 RFGLHTDSSQ
-385 RYERGVDFELPMAA
+385 RYERGVDFELPLIA
-399 MHRASQLIAELAGG
+399 MNRASQLIQELAGG

-419 AVEQAAL
+419 VAEKSDS

-432 IALNQAQ
+432 IELKQAQ
-439 VDQLLGYAVEP
+439 VDQLLGYKVAAE
-450 AFISDALSRL
+450 FITDALTRL
-460 GCAVTVKAEGE
+460 GCEVTVQANGE
-471 WTVVPPSHRYDM
+471 WSVVPPSHRYDM
-483 AIYQDLIEEVARIHG
+483 AIYQDLIEEVARIDG
-498 YDNIQISLPVMDVKL
+498 YDNIQISLPSMDVQL
-513 AKYADQFELAQ
+513 AKYQDRFEIAQ
-524 LRQTAVTLG
+524 LRQTVVTLG

-546 LEKQLNPQVQ
+546 LEKQLNPQVS
-556 PLALA
+556 PLMLA

-567 LAVMR
+567 LAAMR

-600 LRFDYQGASS
+600 LRFDYQNANS
-610 IHDLKQVPAFAL
+610 IQDLKQIPTLAL
-622 IAAGPRTAESWHGKP
+622 VAVGSREPESWHAKP
-637 AEMDFF
+637 QPMDFF
-643 DFKGDVEEIL
+643 DFKGEVEEIL
-653 AAARLKVEYVRSERA
+653 AAGRVKVEYVRSERP
-668 WLHPGQSAEILL
+668 WLHPGQSAEILVD
-680 NGQSIGYLGRLHPSL
+680 GQSIGYLGRLHPSL
-695 EAELDLSA
+695 ENELDLST
-703 TWVAELDQQAI
+703 TWVAELDQAAV
-714 LQTYVSNFTELSRFP
+714 LQSYVSNFTELSRFP

-735 ALLISDKINVSEIQ
+735 ALLISDNINVRDIQ

-756 GELLDSAWL
+756 GELLDSTWL

-806 LQVLENT
+806 IQVLENT

>member
-1 MRLRVLPFEKEGVRG
+1 
-16 GFRNSDLQVFNEM
+16 M

-36 RAWVNPEIDSGTLSD
+36 RTWVNPAIDSDTLSD

-57 LEVDDMAP
+57 LEVDELAP
-65 AAKPFSGVVVGEVLT
+65 VAKPFTGVVVGEVLT

-95 NIGSGEPLQ
+95 NIDSGEPLQ

-123 GAVLPGDFKIK
+123 GAILPGDFKIK

-158 IDGLLELPADAPVG
+158 IDGLLELPDDAPVG
-172 VDIREYLELD
+172 VNIREYLKLD
-182 DHVIDISITPNRG
+182 DNVIDISITPNRG
-195 DCFSIRGVAREIG
+195 DCFSIRGIAREVA
-208 VINQLPVAAPEIKE
+208 VINQLQMNEPEIKSVDATITDE
-222 VAAAIADHKNVIVDT
+222 KKVVINT
-237 DGCPRYLGRVI
+237 DGAPRYLGRVI
-248 KNVNTKAPTPAWM
+248 KNVNIKASTPEWM
-261 ERALARS
+261 EQALARS
-268 GIRQHSILVDIT
+268 GIRTHSILVDVT
-280 NYVLIELGQPLHAF
+280 NYVLMELGQPMHAF
-294 DGGKVEGAVHVRQA
+294 DLAKIEGNVHVRQA
-308 AAGEKLVL
+308 KPQEKLQL
-316 LNEQEVE
+316 LNDQEVE

-329 VIADDAK
+329 VIADDQK
-336 ALAIAGIMGGLSSSV
+336 ALAIAGIMGGLASSV
-351 TDETAEIFLESA
+351 TDDTTDIFLESA
-363 FFAPLHIAGRAR
+363 FFAPLAIAGRAR
-375 RFGLHTDASQ
+375 RFGLHTDSSQ
-385 RYERGVDFELPMAA
+385 RYERGVDFELPLIA
-399 MHRASQLIAELAGG
+399 MNRASQLIQELAGG

-419 AVEQAAL
+419 VAEKSDL

-432 IALNQAQ
+432 IELKQAQ
-439 VDQLLGYAVEP
+439 VDQLLGYKVAAE
-450 AFISDALSRL
+450 FITDALTRL
-460 GCAVTVKAEGE
+460 GCEVTVQANGE
-471 WTVVPPSHRYDM
+471 WSVVPPSHRYDM
-483 AIYQDLIEEVARIHG
+483 AIYQDLIEEVARIDG
-498 YDNIQISLPVMDVKL
+498 YDNIQISLPSMDVQL
-513 AKYADQFELAQ
+513 AKYQDRFEIAQ
-524 LRQTAVTLG
+524 LRQTVVTLG

-546 LEKQLNPQVQ
+546 LEKQLNPQVS
-556 PLALA
+556 PLMLA

-567 LAVMR
+567 LAAMR

-600 LRFDYQGASS
+600 LRFDYQNANS
-610 IHDLKQVPAFAL
+610 IQDLKQIPTLAL
-622 IAAGPRTAESWHGKP
+622 VAVGSREPESWHAKP
-637 AEMDFF
+637 QPMDFF
-643 DFKGDVEEIL
+643 DFKGEVEEIL
-653 AAARLKVEYVRSERA
+653 AAGRVKVEYVRSERS
-668 WLHPGQSAEILL
+668 WLHPGQSAEILVD
-680 NGQSIGYLGRLHPSL
+680 GQSIGYLGRLHPSL
-695 EAELDLSA
+695 ENELDLSI
-703 TWVAELDQQAI
+703 TWVAELDQAAV
-714 LQTYVSNFTELSRFP
+714 LQSYVSNFTELSRFP

-735 ALLISDKINVSEIQ
+735 ALLISDNINVRDIQ

-756 GELLDSAWL
+756 GELLDSTWL

-806 LQVLENT
+806 IQVLENT

>member
-1 MRLRVLPFEKEGVRG
+1 
-16 GFRNSDLQVFNEM
+16 M

-36 RAWVNPEIDSGTLSD
+36 RTWVNPAIDSDTLSD

-57 LEVDDMAP
+57 LEVDELAP
-65 AAKPFSGVVVGEVLT
+65 VAKPFTGVVVGEVLT

-95 NIGSGEPLQ
+95 NIGSSEPLQ

-123 GAVLPGDFKIK
+123 GAILPGDFKIK

-172 VDIREYLELD
+172 VNIREYLKLD
-182 DHVIDISITPNRG
+182 DNVIDISITPNRG
-195 DCFSIRGVAREIG
+195 DCFSIRGIAREIA
-208 VINQLPVAAPEIKE
+208 VINQLQMNEPEIKSVDATITDE
-222 VAAAIADHKNVIVDT
+222 KKVIIST
-237 DGCPRYLGRVI
+237 EGTPRYLGRII
-248 KNVNTKAPTPAWM
+248 KNVNVKAATPEWM
-261 ERALARS
+261 EQALARS
-268 GIRQHSILVDIT
+268 GIRTHSILVDVT
-280 NYVLIELGQPLHAF
+280 NYVLMELGQPMHAF
-294 DGGKVEGAVHVRQA
+294 DLAKIEGTVHVRQA
-308 AAGEKLVL
+308 KPQEKLQL
-316 LNEQEVE
+316 LNDQEVE
-323 LQEDVM
+323 LQEDIM
-329 VIADDAK
+329 VIADDQK
-336 ALAIAGIMGGLSSSV
+336 ALAIAGIMGGLASSV
-351 TDETAEIFLESA
+351 TDDTTDIFLESA
-363 FFAPLHIAGRAR
+363 FFAPLAIAGRAR
-375 RFGLHTDASQ
+375 RFGLHTDSSQ
-385 RYERGVDFELPMAA
+385 RYERGVDFELPLIA
-399 MHRASQLIAELAGG
+399 MNRASQLIQELAGG

-419 AVEQAAL
+419 MAEQTNL
-426 LPKREA
+426 LPKRDA
-432 IALNQAQ
+432 IELKQSQ
-439 VDQLLGYAVEP
+439 VDQLLGYQVAAE
-450 AFISDALSRL
+450 FIADALTRL
-460 GCAVTVKAEGE
+460 GCVVTLKAEGE
-471 WTVVPPSHRYDM
+471 WSVVPPSHRYDM
-483 AIYQDLIEEVARIHG
+483 AIYQDLIEEVARIDG
-498 YDNIQISLPVMDVKL
+498 YDNIQISLPSMDVQL
-513 AKYADQFELAQ
+513 AKYQDRFEIAQ
-524 LRQTAVTLG
+524 LRQTVVTLG

-546 LEKQLNPQVQ
+546 LEKQLNPQVN
-556 PLALA
+556 PLMLA

-567 LAVMR
+567 LAAMR

-600 LRFDYQGASS
+600 LRFDYQNATT
-610 IHDLKQVPAFAL
+610 IQDLKQIPTLAL
-622 IAAGPRTAESWHGKP
+622 IAVGSREPESWHVKP
-637 AEMDFF
+637 QPMDFF
-643 DFKGDVEEIL
+643 DFKGEVEEVL
-653 AAARLKVEYVRSERA
+653 AAGRVKVEYVRSERA
-668 WLHPGQSAEILL
+668 WLHPGQSAEILVD
-680 NGQSIGYLGRLHPSL
+680 GKSIGYLGRLHPSL
-695 EAELDLSA
+695 ENDLDLST
-703 TWVAELDQQAI
+703 TWVAELDQAAV
-714 LQTYVSNFTELSRFP
+714 LQSYVSNFTELSRFP

-735 ALLISDKINVSEIQ
+735 ALLISDNINVRDIQ

-756 GELLDSAWL
+756 GELLDSTWL

-806 LQVLENT
+806 IQVLENT

>member
-1 MRLRVLPFEKEGVRG
+1 
-16 GFRNSDLQVFNEM
+16 M

-36 RAWVNPEIDSGTLSD
+36 RTWVNPAIDSEKLSD

-57 LEVDDMAP
+57 LEVDDLSP
-65 AAKPFSGVVVGEVLT
+65 AAKPFTGVVVGEVLT

-172 VDIREYLELD
+172 VNVREYLDLD
-182 DHVIDISITPNRG
+182 DNVIDISITPNRG
-195 DCFSIRGVAREIG
+195 DCFSIRGIAREIG
-208 VINQLPVAAPEIKE
+208 VINQLPVTAPDIQE
-222 VAAAIADHKNVIVDT
+222 VAASIADEKKVVVST
-237 DGCPRYLGRVI
+237 EGCPRYLGRVI
-248 KNVNTKAPTPAWM
+248 KNVNTKAATPEWM
-261 ERALARS
+261 ERALACS

-280 NYVLIELGQPLHAF
+280 NYVLMELGQPLHAF
-294 DGGKVEGAVHVRQA
+294 DAAKVQGAVQVRQA
-308 AAGEKLVL
+308 TAGEKLVL

-323 LQEDVM
+323 LQDDVM
-329 VIADDAK
+329 VIADDEK

-351 TDETAEIFLESA
+351 TDETTEIFLESA

-385 RYERGVDFELPMAA
+385 RYERGVDFELPLIA
-399 MHRASQLIAELAGG
+399 MHRASQLISELAGG

-419 AVEQAAL
+419 VAENAAV
-426 LPKREA
+426 LPTRDA
-432 IALNQAQ
+432 IELKQAQ
-439 VDQLLGYAVEP
+439 VDQLLGYSVDSD
-450 AFISDALSRL
+450 FITDALTRL
-460 GCAVTVKAEGE
+460 GCEVTVKAQGQ
-471 WTVVPPSHRYDM
+471 WSVVPPSHRYDM

-498 YDNIQISLPVMDVKL
+498 YDNIQISLPVIDTKL
-513 AKYADQFELAQ
+513 AKYQDQFEVAQ
-524 LRQTAVTLG
+524 LRQTLVTLG
-533 YQEAISFSFADAK
+533 YQEAISFSFADLK
-546 LEKQLNPQVQ
+546 LEKQLNAAVN

-585 NLNRQQ
+585 NINRQQ

-600 LRFDYQGASS
+600 LRFDYQNAAS
-610 IHDLKQVPAFAL
+610 IHDLKQIPTLAM
-622 IAAGPRTAESWHGKP
+622 IAVGAKTAESWHGKP
-637 AEMDFF
+637 QAMDFF
-643 DFKGDVEEIL
+643 DLKGEVEELL
-653 AAARLKVEYVRSERA
+653 AAGRVQVEYVRSERS
-668 WLHPGQSAEILL
+668 WLHPGQSAEILV

-695 EAELDLSA
+695 ENELDLGT
-703 TWVAELDQQAI
+703 TWVAELDQQAV

-749 QLIEKTG
+749 QLIEQTG
-756 GELLDSAWL
+756 GELLHSTWL
-765 FDVYTGQGVEEG
+765 FDVYIGQGVEAG
-777 KRSLAFALLWQHPS
+777 KRSLAFALLWQHPT

-806 LQVLENT
+806 LKVLENT

>member
-1 MRLRVLPFEKEGVRG
+1 
-16 GFRNSDLQVFNEM
+16 M

-36 RAWVNPEIDSGTLSD
+36 RIWVNPAIDSDTLSD

-57 LEVDDMAP
+57 LEVDELAP
-65 AAKPFSGVVVGEVLT
+65 VAKPFTGVVVGEVLT

-158 IDGLLELPADAPVG
+158 IDGLLELPDDAPVG
-172 VDIREYLELD
+172 VNIREYLKLD
-182 DHVIDISITPNRG
+182 DNVIDISITPNRG
-195 DCFSIRGVAREIG
+195 DCFSIRGIAREVA
-208 VINQLPVAAPEIKE
+208 VINQLQMNEPEIKSVDATITDE
-222 VAAAIADHKNVIVDT
+222 KKVVIST
-237 DGCPRYLGRVI
+237 DGAPRYLGRVI
-248 KNVNTKAPTPAWM
+248 KNVNVKAATPEWM
-261 ERALARS
+261 EQALARS
-268 GIRQHSILVDIT
+268 GIRTHSILVDVT
-280 NYVLIELGQPLHAF
+280 NYVLMELGQPMHAF
-294 DGGKVEGAVHVRQA
+294 DLAKIEGTVHVRQA
-308 AAGEKLVL
+308 QPQEKLQL
-316 LNEQEVE
+316 LNDQEVE
-323 LQEDVM
+323 LQDDVM
-329 VIADDAK
+329 VIADDQK
-336 ALAIAGIMGGLSSSV
+336 ALAIAGIMGGLASSV
-351 TDETAEIFLESA
+351 TDDTTDIFLESA
-363 FFAPLHIAGRAR
+363 FFAPLAIAGRAR
-375 RFGLHTDASQ
+375 RFGLHTDSSQ
-385 RYERGVDFELPMAA
+385 RYERGVDFELPLIA
-399 MHRASQLIAELAGG
+399 MNRASQLIQELAGG

-419 AVEQAAL
+419 VAEKSDL

-432 IALNQAQ
+432 IELKQAQ
-439 VDQLLGYAVEP
+439 VDQLLGYKVAAE
-450 AFISDALSRL
+450 FITDALTRL
-460 GCAVTVKAEGE
+460 GCEVTIQADGE
-471 WTVVPPSHRYDM
+471 WSVVPPSHRYDM
-483 AIYQDLIEEVARIHG
+483 AIYQDLIEEVARIDG
-498 YDNIQISLPVMDVKL
+498 YDNIQISLPSMDVQL
-513 AKYADQFELAQ
+513 AKYQDRFEIAQ
-524 LRQTAVTLG
+524 LRQTVVTLG

-546 LEKQLNPQVQ
+546 LEKQLNPQVS
-556 PLALA
+556 PLMLA

-567 LAVMR
+567 LAAMR

-600 LRFDYQGASS
+600 LRFDYQKANS
-610 IHDLKQVPAFAL
+610 IQDLKQIPTLAL
-622 IAAGPRTAESWHGKP
+622 VAVGSREPESWHAKP
-637 AEMDFF
+637 QPMDFF
-643 DFKGDVEEIL
+643 DFKGEVEEIL
-653 AAARLKVEYVRSERA
+653 AAGRVKVEYVRSERP
-668 WLHPGQSAEILL
+668 WLHPGQSAEILVD
-680 NGQSIGYLGRLHPSL
+680 GQSIGYLGRLHPSL
-695 EAELDLSA
+695 ENELDLST
-703 TWVAELDQQAI
+703 TWVAELDQAAV
-714 LQTYVSNFTELSRFP
+714 LQSYVSNFTELSRFP

-735 ALLISDKINVSEIQ
+735 ALLISDNINVRDIQ

-756 GELLDSAWL
+756 GELLDSTWL

-806 LQVLENT
+806 IQVLENT

>member
-1 MRLRVLPFEKEGVRG
+1 
-16 GFRNSDLQVFNEM
+16 M

-36 RAWVNPEIDSGTLSD
+36 RTWVNPAIDSEKLSD

-57 LEVDDMAP
+57 LEVDDLSP
-65 AAKPFSGVVVGEVLT
+65 AAKPFTGVVVGEVLT

-172 VDIREYLELD
+172 VNVREYLDLD
-182 DHVIDISITPNRG
+182 DNVIDISITPNRG
-195 DCFSIRGVAREIG
+195 DCFSIRGIAREIG
-208 VINQLPVAAPEIKE
+208 VINQLPVTAPEIKE
-222 VAAAIADHKNVIVDT
+222 VAATLADEKKVVVET
-237 DGCPRYLGRVI
+237 EGCPRYLGRVI
-248 KNVNTKAPTPAWM
+248 KNVNTKAPTPEWM
-261 ERALARS
+261 ERALVRA

-280 NYVLIELGQPLHAF
+280 NYVLMELGQPLHAF
-294 DGGKVEGAVHVRQA
+294 DGGKVQGSVHVRQA
-308 AAGEKLVL
+308 KAGEKLVL

-323 LQEDVM
+323 LQDDVM
-329 VIADDAK
+329 VIADAEK

-351 TDETAEIFLESA
+351 TDETTEIFLESA

-385 RYERGVDFELPMAA
+385 RYERGVDFELPMIA

-413 EFGPIT
+413 EFGPIIVP
-419 AVEQAAL
+419 ARPAL
-426 LPKREA
+426 FPTREA
-432 IALNQAQ
+432 IELVHAQ
-439 VDQLLGYAVEP
+439 GAQLLGQTVRSD
-450 AFISDALSRL
+450 FITDALTRL
-460 GCAVTVKAEGE
+460 GCSVTVKAKGQ
-471 WTVVPPSHRYDM
+471 WSVVPPSHRYDM

-498 YDNIQISLPVMDVKL
+498 YDNIQISLPVIDVKL
-513 AKYADQFELAQ
+513 AKYEDQFELTQ

-533 YQEAISFSFADAK
+533 YQEAISFSFADLK
-546 LEKQLNPQVQ
+546 LEKQLNPEVN

-585 NLNRQQ
+585 NVNRQQ
-591 SRVRFFELG
+591 NRVRFFELG
-600 LRFDYQGASS
+600 LRFDYQNAAS
-610 IHDLKQVPAFAL
+610 IHDLKQIPTFAL
-622 IAAGPRTAESWHGKP
+622 IATGSRTPETWHGKAQP
-637 AEMDFF
+637 MDFF
-643 DFKGDVEEIL
+643 DFKGDIEEIL
-653 AAARLKVEYVRSERA
+653 AAARLNVEYVRSERS
-668 WLHPGQSAEILL
+668 WLHPGQSAEILV

-695 EAELDLSA
+695 EDELDLA
-703 TWVAELDQQAI
+703 MTWVAELDQSAV

-749 QLIEKTG
+749 GLIEKTG
-756 GELLDSAWL
+756 GELLGSTWL

>member
-1 MRLRVLPFEKEGVRG
+1 
-16 GFRNSDLQVFNEM
+16 M

-36 RAWVNPEIDSGTLSD
+36 RTWVNPAIDSETLSD

-57 LEVDDMAP
+57 LEVDELAP
-65 AAKPFSGVVVGEVLT
+65 VAKPFTGVVVGEVLT

-172 VDIREYLELD
+172 INIREYLKLD
-182 DHVIDISITPNRG
+182 DNVIDISITPNRG
-195 DCFSIRGVAREIG
+195 DCFSIRGIAREIA
-208 VINQLPVAAPEIKE
+208 VINQLQMNEPDIKSVE
-222 VAAAIADHKNVIVDT
+222 ATIADEKKVVIST
-237 DGCPRYLGRVI
+237 EGAPRYLGRVI
-248 KNVNTKAPTPAWM
+248 KNVNVKAATPEWM
-261 ERALARS
+261 EQALARS
-268 GIRQHSILVDIT
+268 GIRTHSILVDVT
-280 NYVLIELGQPLHAF
+280 NYVLMELGQPMHAF
-294 DGGKVEGAVHVRQA
+294 DLAKIEGTVHVRQA
-308 AAGEKLVL
+308 QPQEKLQL
-316 LNEQEVE
+316 LNDQEVE
-323 LQEDVM
+323 LQEDIM
-329 VIADDAK
+329 VIADDQK
-336 ALAIAGIMGGLSSSV
+336 ALAIAGIMGGLASSV
-351 TDETAEIFLESA
+351 TDDTTDIFLESA
-363 FFAPLHIAGRAR
+363 FFAPLAIAGRAR
-375 RFGLHTDASQ
+375 RFGLHTDSSQ
-385 RYERGVDFELPMAA
+385 RYERGVDFELPLIA
-399 MHRASQLIAELAGG
+399 MNRASQLIQELAGG

-419 AVEQAAL
+419 VAEKTEI

-432 IALNQAQ
+432 IELKQAQ
-439 VDQLLGYAVEP
+439 VDQLLGYQLTAD
-450 AFISDALSRL
+450 FIADALTRL
-460 GCAVTVKAEGE
+460 GCEVTVKAEGE
-471 WTVVPPSHRYDM
+471 WNVVPPSHRYDM
-483 AIYQDLIEEVARIHG
+483 AIYQDLIEEVARIDG
-498 YDNIQISLPVMDVKL
+498 YDNIQISLPSMDVQL
-513 AKYADQFELAQ
+513 AKYQDRFEIAE
-524 LRQTAVTLG
+524 LRQTIVTLG

-546 LEKQLNPQVQ
+546 LEKQLNPQVN
-556 PLALA
+556 PLMLA

-567 LAVMR
+567 LAAMR

-600 LRFDYQGASS
+600 LRFDYQNAKS
-610 IHDLKQVPAFAL
+610 IEDLKQIPTLAL
-622 IAAGPRTAESWHGKP
+622 VAVGSQQPESWHVKP
-637 AEMDFF
+637 QPMDFF
-643 DFKGDVEEIL
+643 DFKGEIEEIL
-653 AAARLKVEYVRSERA
+653 AAGRVKVEYVRSERA
-668 WLHPGQSAEILL
+668 WLHPGQSAEILVD
-680 NGQSIGYLGRLHPSL
+680 GQSIGYLGRLHPSL
-695 EAELDLSA
+695 ENELDLTT
-703 TWVAELDQQAI
+703 TWVAELDQTAV
-714 LQTYVSNFTELSRFP
+714 LQSYVSNFTELSRFP
-729 SVRRDI
+729 SIRRDI
-735 ALLISDKINVSEIQ
+735 ALLISDNINVRDIQ

-756 GELLDSAWL
+756 GELLDSTWL

-806 LQVLENT
+806 IQVLENT

>member
-1 MRLRVLPFEKEGVRG
+1 
-16 GFRNSDLQVFNEM
+16 M

-36 RAWVNPEIDSGTLSD
+36 RKWVNPAIDSEKLSD

-57 LEVDDMAP
+57 LEVDDLSP
-65 AAKPFSGVVVGEVLT
+65 AAKPFTGVVVGEVLT

-117 APVATI
+117 APVAMI

-158 IDGLLELPADAPVG
+158 LDGLLELPADAPVG
-172 VDIREYLELD
+172 VNVREYLDLD

-195 DCFSIRGVAREIG
+195 DCFSIRGIAREIA
-208 VINQLPVAAPEIKE
+208 VINQLAVNTPEIQAVAATISDEKTVQSLTE
-222 VAAAIADHKNVIVDT
+222 
-237 DGCPRYLGRVI
+237 GCPRYLGRVI
-248 KNVNTKAPTPAWM
+248 KNVNTKAATPEWM

-280 NYVLIELGQPLHAF
+280 NYVLIELGQPMHAF
-294 DGGKVEGAVHVRQA
+294 DGAKVQGAIQVRMANA
-308 AAGEKLVL
+308 AEKLVL

-329 VIADDAK
+329 VIADDEK
-336 ALAIAGIMGGLSSSV
+336 VLAMAGIMGGLSSAVS
-351 TDETAEIFLESA
+351 DETTEIFLESA

-385 RYERGVDFELPMAA
+385 RYERGVDFELPLLA

-419 AVEQAAL
+419 VAEQASQ
-426 LPKREA
+426 LPTRSA
-432 IALNQAQ
+432 IELNQAQ
-439 VDQLLGYAVEP
+439 VDQLLGYSVDA
-450 AFISDALSRL
+450 AFIADALKRL
-460 GCAVTVKAEGE
+460 GCEVTVQAEGQ
-471 WTVVPPSHRYDM
+471 WSVVPPSHRFDM
-483 AIYQDLIEEVARIHG
+483 AIYQDLIEEIARIHG
-498 YDNIQISLPVMDVKL
+498 YDNIQISLPVIDVQL
-513 AKYADQFELAQ
+513 AKYQDQFEVAQ

-546 LEKQLNPQVQ
+546 LEKQLNPAVN

-585 NLNRQQ
+585 NVNRQQ
-591 SRVRFFELG
+591 NRVRFFELG
-600 LRFDYQGASS
+600 LRFDYQHAVS
-610 IHDLKQVPAFAL
+610 IHDLKQIPTLAL
-622 IAAGPRTAESWHGKP
+622 IAVGAKYPESWHVKP
-637 AEMDFF
+637 QPMDFF
-643 DFKGDVEEIL
+643 DFKGDIEEVL
-653 AAARLKVEYVRSERA
+653 AAGRVQVEYVRSERT
-668 WLHPGQSAEILL
+668 WLHPGQSAEILVD
-680 NGQSIGYLGRLHPSL
+680 GQSIGYLGRLHPSL
-695 EAELDLSA
+695 ENELDLGT
-703 TWVAELDQQAI
+703 TWVAELDQTAV

-756 GELLDSAWL
+756 GALLDSTWL
-765 FDVYTGQGVEEG
+765 FDVYTGKGVEQG
-777 KRSLAFALLWQHPS
+777 KRSLAFALLWQHPT

>member
-1 MRLRVLPFEKEGVRG
+1 
-16 GFRNSDLQVFNEM
+16 M

-36 RAWVNPEIDSGTLSD
+36 RTWVNPAIDSDTLSD

-57 LEVDDMAP
+57 LEVDELAP
-65 AAKPFSGVVVGEVLT
+65 VAKPFTGVVVGEVLT

-123 GAVLPGDFKIK
+123 GAILPGDFKIK

-172 VDIREYLELD
+172 VNIREYLKLD
-182 DHVIDISITPNRG
+182 DNVIDISITPNRG
-195 DCFSIRGVAREIG
+195 DCFSIRGIAREVA
-208 VINQLPVAAPEIKE
+208 VINQLQMNEPEIKSVDATITDE
-222 VAAAIADHKNVIVDT
+222 KKVVINT
-237 DGCPRYLGRVI
+237 DGAPRYLGRVI
-248 KNVNTKAPTPAWM
+248 KNVNVKASTPEWM
-261 ERALARS
+261 EQALARS
-268 GIRQHSILVDIT
+268 GIRTHSILVDVT
-280 NYVLIELGQPLHAF
+280 NYVLMELGQPMHAF
-294 DGGKVEGAVHVRQA
+294 DLAKIEGAVHVRQA
-308 AAGEKLVL
+308 QPQEKLQL
-316 LNEQEVE
+316 LNDQEVE
-323 LQEDVM
+323 LQDDVM
-329 VIADDAK
+329 VIADDQK
-336 ALAIAGIMGGLSSSV
+336 ALAIAGIMGGLASSV
-351 TDETAEIFLESA
+351 TDDTTDIFLESA
-363 FFAPLHIAGRAR
+363 FFAPLAIAGRAR
-375 RFGLHTDASQ
+375 RFGLHTDSSQ
-385 RYERGVDFELPMAA
+385 RYERGVDFELPLIA
-399 MHRASQLIAELAGG
+399 MNRASQLIQELAGG

-419 AVEQAAL
+419 VAEKADL

-432 IALNQAQ
+432 IELKQAQ
-439 VDQLLGYAVEP
+439 VDQLLGYKVAAE
-450 AFISDALSRL
+450 FITDALTRL
-460 GCAVTVKAEGE
+460 GCEVTVQADCE
-471 WTVVPPSHRYDM
+471 WSVVPPSHRYDM
-483 AIYQDLIEEVARIHG
+483 AIYQDLIEEVARIDG
-498 YDNIQISLPVMDVKL
+498 YDNIQISLPSMDVQL
-513 AKYADQFELAQ
+513 AKYQDRFEIVQ
-524 LRQTAVTLG
+524 LRQTVVTLG

-546 LEKQLNPQVQ
+546 LEKQLNPQVS
-556 PLALA
+556 PLMLA

-567 LAVMR
+567 LAAMR

-600 LRFDYQGASS
+600 LRFDYQNANS
-610 IHDLKQVPAFAL
+610 IQDLKQIPTLAL
-622 IAAGPRTAESWHGKP
+622 VAVGSREPESWHAKP
-637 AEMDFF
+637 QPMDFF
-643 DFKGDVEEIL
+643 DFKGEVEEIL
-653 AAARLKVEYVRSERA
+653 AAGRVKVEYVRSERP
-668 WLHPGQSAEILL
+668 WLHPGQSAEILVD
-680 NGQSIGYLGRLHPSL
+680 GQSIGYLGRLHPSL
-695 EAELDLSA
+695 ENELDLST
-703 TWVAELDQQAI
+703 TWVAELDQAAV
-714 LQTYVSNFTELSRFP
+714 LQSYVSNFTELSRFP

-735 ALLISDKINVSEIQ
+735 ALLISDNINVRDIQ

-756 GELLDSAWL
+756 GELLDSTWL

-806 LQVLENT
+806 IQVLENT

>member
-1 MRLRVLPFEKEGVRG
+1 
-16 GFRNSDLQVFNEM
+16 M

-36 RAWVNPEIDSGTLSD
+36 RTWVNPAIDSDTLSD

-57 LEVDDMAP
+57 LEVDELAP
-65 AAKPFSGVVVGEVLT
+65 VAKPFTGVVVGEVLT

-95 NIGSGEPLQ
+95 NIDSGEPLQ

-123 GAVLPGDFKIK
+123 GAILPGDFKIK

-158 IDGLLELPADAPVG
+158 IDGLLELPDDAPVG
-172 VDIREYLELD
+172 VNIREYLKLD
-182 DHVIDISITPNRG
+182 DNVIDISITPNRG
-195 DCFSIRGVAREIG
+195 DCFSIRGIAREVA
-208 VINQLPVAAPEIKE
+208 VINQLQMNEPEIKSVDATITDE
-222 VAAAIADHKNVIVDT
+222 KKVVINT
-237 DGCPRYLGRVI
+237 NGAPRYLGRVI
-248 KNVNTKAPTPAWM
+248 KNVNIKASTPEWM
-261 ERALARS
+261 EQALARS
-268 GIRQHSILVDIT
+268 GIRTHSILVDVT
-280 NYVLIELGQPLHAF
+280 NYVLMELGQPMHAF
-294 DGGKVEGAVHVRQA
+294 DLAKIEGNVHVRQA
-308 AAGEKLVL
+308 KPQEKLQL
-316 LNEQEVE
+316 LNDQEVE

-329 VIADDAK
+329 VIADDQK
-336 ALAIAGIMGGLSSSV
+336 ALAIAGIMGGLASSV
-351 TDETAEIFLESA
+351 TDDTTDIFLESA
-363 FFAPLHIAGRAR
+363 FFAPLAIAGRAR
-375 RFGLHTDASQ
+375 RFGLHTDSSQ
-385 RYERGVDFELPMAA
+385 RYERGVDFELPLIA
-399 MHRASQLIAELAGG
+399 MNRASQLIQELAGG

-419 AVEQAAL
+419 VAEKSDL

-432 IALNQAQ
+432 IELKQAQ
-439 VDQLLGYAVEP
+439 VDQLLGYKVAAE
-450 AFISDALSRL
+450 FITDALTRL
-460 GCAVTVKAEGE
+460 GCEVTVQANGE
-471 WTVVPPSHRYDM
+471 WSVVPPSHRYDM
-483 AIYQDLIEEVARIHG
+483 AIYQDLIEEVARIDG
-498 YDNIQISLPVMDVKL
+498 YDNIQISLPSMDVQL
-513 AKYADQFELAQ
+513 AKYQDRFEIAQ
-524 LRQTAVTLG
+524 LRQTVVTLG

-546 LEKQLNPQVQ
+546 LEKQLNPQVS
-556 PLALA
+556 PLMLA

-567 LAVMR
+567 LAAMR

-600 LRFDYQGASS
+600 LRFDYQNANS
-610 IHDLKQVPAFAL
+610 IQDLKQIPTLAL
-622 IAAGPRTAESWHGKP
+622 VAVGSREPESWHAKP
-637 AEMDFF
+637 QPMDFF
-643 DFKGDVEEIL
+643 DFKGEVEEIL
-653 AAARLKVEYVRSERA
+653 AAGRVKVEYVRSERP
-668 WLHPGQSAEILL
+668 WLHPGQSAEILVD
-680 NGQSIGYLGRLHPSL
+680 GQSIGYLGRLHPSL
-695 EAELDLSA
+695 ENELDLST
-703 TWVAELDQQAI
+703 TWVAELDQAAV
-714 LQTYVSNFTELSRFP
+714 LQSYVSNFTELSRFP

-735 ALLISDKINVSEIQ
+735 ALLISDNINVRDIQ

-756 GELLDSAWL
+756 GELLDSTWL

-806 LQVLENT
+806 IQVLENT

>member
-1 MRLRVLPFEKEGVRG
+1 
-16 GFRNSDLQVFNEM
+16 M

-36 RAWVNPEIDSGTLSD
+36 RTWVNPAIDSDTLSD

-57 LEVDDMAP
+57 LEVDDLSP
-65 AAKPFSGVVVGEVLT
+65 AAKPFTGVVVGEVLT
-80 VEQHP
+80 VVQHP

-104 IVCGAPNVRAGMK
+104 IVCGAPNVRVGMK

-134 KGKLRGVESQ
+134 KSKLRGVESQ

-172 VDIREYLELD
+172 TNIREYLDLD
-182 DHVIDISITPNRG
+182 DNVIDISITPNRG
-195 DCFSIRGVAREIG
+195 DCFSIRGIAREIG
-208 VINQLPVAAPEIKE
+208 VINQLPVTAPEIKE
-222 VAAAIADHKNVIVDT
+222 VAATITDEKKVVVET

-248 KNVNTKAPTPAWM
+248 KNVNTKAPTPEWM
-261 ERALARS
+261 ERALARA

-280 NYVLIELGQPLHAF
+280 NYVLMELGQPLHAF
-294 DGGKVEGAVHVRQA
+294 DGGKVEGSVRVRQA
-308 AAGEKLVL
+308 TAAEKLTL

-323 LQEDVM
+323 LPENVM
-329 VIADDAK
+329 VIADDQK
-336 ALAIAGIMGGLSSSV
+336 ALAIAGIMGGLSSAVSDD
-351 TDETAEIFLESA
+351 TTEIFLESA
-363 FFAPLHIAGRAR
+363 FFDQLYIAGRAR
-375 RFGLHTDASQ
+375 SFGLHTDASQ
-385 RYERGVDFELPMAA
+385 RYERGVDFELPMTA
-399 MHRASQLIAELAGG
+399 MHRASQLIADLAGG

-419 AVEQAAL
+419 VAEKVEL
-426 LPKREA
+426 LPNREA
-432 IALNQAQ
+432 IELNQAQ
-439 VDQLLGYAVEP
+439 VDQLLGYKVES
-450 AFISDALSRL
+450 AFITDALTRL
-460 GCAVTVKAEGE
+460 GCNVTVKAEGE
-471 WTVVPPSHRYDM
+471 WTVVPPSHRFDM

-498 YDNIQISLPVMDVKL
+498 YDNIQISLPVIDVKL
-513 AKYADQFELAQ
+513 AKYQDQFELVQ
-524 LRQTAVTLG
+524 LRQTAVALG

-585 NLNRQQ
+585 NVNRQQ
-591 SRVRFFELG
+591 NRVRFYELG
-600 LRFDYQGASS
+600 LRFDYQGANS
-610 IHDLKQVPAFAL
+610 IHDLKQIPTFAL
-622 IAAGPRTAESWHGKP
+622 VATGSRTTESWHGKAQP
-637 AEMDFF
+637 MDFF

-653 AAARLKVEYVRSERA
+653 NSARLNVEYVRSERT
-668 WLHPGQSAEILL
+668 WLHPGQSAEILV
-680 NGQSIGYLGRLHPSL
+680 NGQSIGYFGRLHPSL
-695 EAELDLSA
+695 EDELDLA
-703 TWVAELDQQAI
+703 TTWVAELDQSAV

-756 GELLDSAWL
+756 GELLDAVWL

-777 KRSLAFALLWQHPS
+777 KRSLAFAIQWQHPT
-791 RTLEDAEIKSGMDNI
+791 RTLEDAEIKTGMDNI

>member
-1 MRLRVLPFEKEGVRG
+1 
-16 GFRNSDLQVFNEM
+16 M

-36 RAWVNPEIDSGTLSD
+36 RTWVNPAIDSDTLSD

-57 LEVDDMAP
+57 LEVDELAP
-65 AAKPFSGVVVGEVLT
+65 VAKPFTGVVVGEVLT

-95 NIGSGEPLQ
+95 NIGTGEPLQ

-158 IDGLLELPADAPVG
+158 IDGLLELPDDAPVG
-172 VDIREYLELD
+172 VNIREYLKLD
-182 DHVIDISITPNRG
+182 DNVIDISITPNRG
-195 DCFSIRGVAREIG
+195 DCFSIRGIAREIA
-208 VINQLPVAAPEIKE
+208 VINQLQMDEPEIKSVDATITDE
-222 VAAAIADHKNVIVDT
+222 KKVVIST
-237 DGCPRYLGRVI
+237 EGAPRYLGRVI
-248 KNVNTKAPTPAWM
+248 KNVNVKAATPEWM
-261 ERALARS
+261 EQALARS
-268 GIRQHSILVDIT
+268 GIRTHSILVDVT
-280 NYVLIELGQPLHAF
+280 NYVLMELGQPMHAF
-294 DGGKVEGAVHVRQA
+294 DLAKIEGTVQVRQA
-308 AAGEKLVL
+308 KSQEKLQL
-316 LNEQEVE
+316 LNDQEVE

-329 VIADDAK
+329 VIADDQK
-336 ALAIAGIMGGLSSSV
+336 ALAIAGIMGGLASSV
-351 TDETAEIFLESA
+351 TDDTKDIFLESA
-363 FFAPLHIAGRAR
+363 FFAPLAIAGRAR
-375 RFGLHTDASQ
+375 RFGLHTDSSQ
-385 RYERGVDFELPMAA
+385 RYERGVDFELPLIA
-399 MHRASQLIAELAGG
+399 MNRASQLIQELAGG

-419 AVEQAAL
+419 IAEKSDL

-432 IALNQAQ
+432 IELKQAQ
-439 VDQLLGYAVEP
+439 VDQLLGYQVAAE
-450 AFISDALSRL
+450 FITDALTRL
-460 GCAVTVKAEGE
+460 GCEVTVQADGE
-471 WTVVPPSHRYDM
+471 WSVVPPSHRYDM
-483 AIYQDLIEEVARIHG
+483 AIYQDLIEEVARIDG
-498 YDNIQISLPVMDVKL
+498 YDNIQISLPSMDVQL
-513 AKYADQFELAQ
+513 AKYQDRFEIAQ
-524 LRQTAVTLG
+524 LRQTVVTLG

-546 LEKQLNPQVQ
+546 LEKQLNPQVN
-556 PLALA
+556 PLMLA

-567 LAVMR
+567 LAAMR

-600 LRFDYQGASS
+600 LRFDYQDANS
-610 IHDLKQVPAFAL
+610 IQDLKQIPTLAL
-622 IAAGPRTAESWHGKP
+622 IAVGSREPESWHAKP
-637 AEMDFF
+637 QPMDFF
-643 DFKGDVEEIL
+643 DFKGEVEEVL
-653 AAARLKVEYVRSERA
+653 AAGHVKVEYVRSERS
-668 WLHPGQSAEILL
+668 WLHPGQSAEILVD
-680 NGQSIGYLGRLHPSL
+680 GKSIGYLGRLHPSL
-695 EAELDLSA
+695 ENELDLST
-703 TWVAELDQQAI
+703 TWVAELDQAAV
-714 LQTYVSNFTELSRFP
+714 LQSYVSNFTELSRFP

-735 ALLISDKINVSEIQ
+735 ALLISDNINVRDIQ

-756 GELLDSAWL
+756 GELLDSTWL

-806 LQVLENT
+806 IQVLENT

>member
-1 MRLRVLPFEKEGVRG
+1 
-16 GFRNSDLQVFNEM
+16 M

-36 RAWVNPEIDSGTLSD
+36 RTWVNPAIDSDTLSD

-57 LEVDDMAP
+57 LEVDELAP
-65 AAKPFSGVVVGEVLT
+65 VAKPFTGVVVGEVLT
-80 VEQHP
+80 VDQHP

-104 IVCGAPNVRAGMK
+104 IVCGAPNVRVGMK

-172 VDIREYLELD
+172 VNIREYLKLD
-182 DHVIDISITPNRG
+182 DNVIDISITPNRG
-195 DCFSIRGVAREIG
+195 DCFSIRGIAREIA
-208 VINQLPVAAPEIKE
+208 VINQLQMNEPEIKS
-222 VAAAIADHKNVIVDT
+222 VDATITDDKKVVIST
-237 DGCPRYLGRVI
+237 DGAPRYLGRVV
-248 KNVNTKAPTPAWM
+248 KNVNVKAATPEWM
-261 ERALARS
+261 EQALARS
-268 GIRQHSILVDIT
+268 GIRTHSILVDVT
-280 NYVLIELGQPLHAF
+280 NYVLMELGQPMHAF
-294 DGGKVEGAVHVRQA
+294 DLAKIEGTVHVRQA
-308 AAGEKLVL
+308 QPQEKLQL
-316 LNEQEVE
+316 LNDQEVE
-323 LQEDVM
+323 LQEDIM
-329 VIADDAK
+329 VIADDQK
-336 ALAIAGIMGGLSSSV
+336 ALAIAGIMGGLASSV
-351 TDETAEIFLESA
+351 TDDTADIFLESA
-363 FFAPLHIAGRAR
+363 FFAPLAIAGRAR
-375 RFGLHTDASQ
+375 RFGLHTDSSQ
-385 RYERGVDFELPMAA
+385 RYERGVDFELPLIA
-399 MHRASQLIAELAGG
+399 MNRASQLIQELAGG

-419 AVEQAAL
+419 VAEKTDL

-432 IALNQAQ
+432 IELKQAQ
-439 VDQLLGYAVEP
+439 VDQLLGYQVA
-450 AFISDALSRL
+450 ADFITDALTRL
-460 GCAVTVKAEGE
+460 GCSVTVKAEGE
-471 WTVVPPSHRYDM
+471 WSVVPPSHRYDM
-483 AIYQDLIEEVARIHG
+483 AIYQDLIEEVARIDG
-498 YDNIQISLPVMDVKL
+498 YDNIQISLPSMDVQL
-513 AKYADQFELAQ
+513 AKYQDRFEIAQ
-524 LRQTAVTLG
+524 LRQTVVTLG

-546 LEKQLNPQVQ
+546 LEKQLNPQVN
-556 PLALA
+556 PLMLA

-567 LAVMR
+567 LAAMR

-600 LRFDYQGASS
+600 LRFDYQNATS
-610 IHDLKQVPAFAL
+610 IQDLKQIPTLAL
-622 IAAGPRTAESWHGKP
+622 IAVGSREPESWHVKP
-637 AEMDFF
+637 QPMDFF
-643 DFKGDVEEIL
+643 DFKGEVEEVL
-653 AAARLKVEYVRSERA
+653 AAGRVKVEYVRSERA
-668 WLHPGQSAEILL
+668 WLHPGQSAEILVD
-680 NGQSIGYLGRLHPSL
+680 GKSIGYLGRLHPSL
-695 EAELDLSA
+695 ENELDLSA
-703 TWVAELDQQAI
+703 TWVAELDQAAV
-714 LQTYVSNFTELSRFP
+714 LQSYVSNFTELSRFP

-735 ALLISDKINVSEIQ
+735 ALLISDNINVRDIQ

-756 GELLDSAWL
+756 GELLDSTWL

-806 LQVLENT
+806 IQVLENT

>member
-1 MRLRVLPFEKEGVRG
+1 
-16 GFRNSDLQVFNEM
+16 M

-36 RAWVNPEIDSGTLSD
+36 RTWVNPAIDSETLSD

-57 LEVDDMAP
+57 LEVDELAP
-65 AAKPFSGVVVGEVLT
+65 VAKPFTGVVVGEVLT

-172 VDIREYLELD
+172 VNIREYLKLD
-182 DHVIDISITPNRG
+182 DNVIDISITPNRG
-195 DCFSIRGVAREIG
+195 DCFSIRGIAREIA
-208 VINQLPVAAPEIKE
+208 VINQLQMNEPEIKSVDATITDE
-222 VAAAIADHKNVIVDT
+222 KKVVIST
-237 DGCPRYLGRVI
+237 EGAPRYLGRVV
-248 KNVNTKAPTPAWM
+248 KNVNVKAATPEWM
-261 ERALARS
+261 EQALARS
-268 GIRQHSILVDIT
+268 GIRTHSILVDVT
-280 NYVLIELGQPLHAF
+280 NYVLMELGQPMHAF
-294 DGGKVEGAVHVRQA
+294 DLAKIEGTVHVRQA
-308 AAGEKLVL
+308 QPQEKLQL
-316 LNEQEVE
+316 LNDQEVE
-323 LQEDVM
+323 LQEDIM
-329 VIADDAK
+329 VIADDQK
-336 ALAIAGIMGGLSSSV
+336 ALAIAGIMGGLASSV
-351 TDETAEIFLESA
+351 TDDTTDIFLESA
-363 FFAPLHIAGRAR
+363 FFAPLAIAGRAR
-375 RFGLHTDASQ
+375 RFGLHTDSSQ
-385 RYERGVDFELPMAA
+385 RYERGVDFELPLIA
-399 MHRASQLIAELAGG
+399 MNRASQLIQELAGG

-419 AVEQAAL
+419 VAEKTEI

-432 IALNQAQ
+432 IELKQAQ
-439 VDQLLGYAVEP
+439 VDQLLGYQLTAD
-450 AFISDALSRL
+450 FIADALTRL
-460 GCAVTVKAEGE
+460 GCEVTVKAEGE
-471 WTVVPPSHRYDM
+471 WSVVPPSHRYDM
-483 AIYQDLIEEVARIHG
+483 AIYQDLIEEVARIDG
-498 YDNIQISLPVMDVKL
+498 YDNIQISLPSMDVQL
-513 AKYADQFELAQ
+513 AKYQDRFEIAE
-524 LRQTAVTLG
+524 LRQTIVTLG

-546 LEKQLNPQVQ
+546 LEKQLNPQVN
-556 PLALA
+556 PLMLA

-567 LAVMR
+567 LAAMR

-600 LRFDYQGASS
+600 LRFDYQNAKS
-610 IHDLKQVPAFAL
+610 IEDLKQIPTLAL
-622 IAAGPRTAESWHGKP
+622 VAVGSQQPESWHVKP
-637 AEMDFF
+637 QPMDFF
-643 DFKGDVEEIL
+643 DFKGELEEIL
-653 AAARLKVEYVRSERA
+653 TAGRVKVEYVRSERA
-668 WLHPGQSAEILL
+668 WLHPGQSAEILVD
-680 NGQSIGYLGRLHPSL
+680 GQSIGYLGRLHPSL
-695 EAELDLSA
+695 ENELDLST
-703 TWVAELDQQAI
+703 TWVAELDQTAV
-714 LQTYVSNFTELSRFP
+714 LQSYVSNFTELSRFP
-729 SVRRDI
+729 SIRRDI
-735 ALLISDKINVSEIQ
+735 ALLISDNINVRDIQ

-756 GELLDSAWL
+756 GELLDSTWL

-806 LQVLENT
+806 IQVLENT

>member
-1 MRLRVLPFEKEGVRG
+1 
-16 GFRNSDLQVFNEM
+16 M

-36 RAWVNPEIDSGTLSD
+36 RTWVNPAIDSDTLSD

-57 LEVDDMAP
+57 LEVDELAP
-65 AAKPFSGVVVGEVLT
+65 AAKPFTGVVVGEVLT

-134 KGKLRGVESQ
+134 KGKLRGIESQ

-172 VDIREYLELD
+172 MNIREYLDLD
-182 DHVIDISITPNRG
+182 DNVIDISITPNRG
-195 DCFSIRGVAREIG
+195 DCFSIRGIAREIG
-208 VINQLPVAAPEIKE
+208 VINQLAVTAPKIKE
-222 VAAAIADHKNVIVDT
+222 VAATIVDEKKVVVST
-237 DGCPRYLGRVI
+237 EGCPRYLGRVI
-248 KNVNTKAPTPAWM
+248 KNVNTKAATPVWM

-294 DGGKVEGAVHVRQA
+294 DGGKVQGSVHVRQA
-308 AAGEKLVL
+308 TAAEKLVL

-323 LQEDVM
+323 LQDNVM
-329 VIADDAK
+329 VIADDVK

-351 TDETAEIFLESA
+351 TDETTEIFLESA

-375 RFGLHTDASQ
+375 SFGLHTDASQ
-385 RYERGVDFELPMAA
+385 RYERGVDFELPLIA
-399 MHRASQLIAELAGG
+399 MHRASQLIADLAGG

-419 AVEQAAL
+419 VAEKTEL

-432 IALNQAQ
+432 IELNQAQ
-439 VDQLLGYAVEP
+439 VDQLLGYKVESD
-450 AFISDALSRL
+450 FITDALQRL
-460 GCAVTVKAEGE
+460 GCVVTVKSQGE

-498 YDNIQISLPVMDVKL
+498 YDNIQISLPVIDVKL
-513 AKYADQFELAQ
+513 AKHQDQFELPQ
-524 LRQTAVTLG
+524 LRHTLVTLG

-546 LEKQLNPQVQ
+546 LEKQLNPAVN
-556 PLALA
+556 PLMLA
-561 NPISSD
+561 NPISSE
-567 LAVMR
+567 LAAMR

-585 NLNRQQ
+585 NINRQQ
-591 SRVRFFELG
+591 NRVRFFELG
-600 LRFDYQGASS
+600 LRFDYQDAQS
-610 IHDLKQVPAFAL
+610 IHDLKQIPTLAL
-622 IAAGPRTAESWHGKP
+622 IAVGAKATESWHGKALP
-637 AEMDFF
+637 MDFF
-643 DFKGDVEEIL
+643 DLKGEVEEIL
-653 AAARLKVEYVRSERA
+653 AAGRVQVEYVRSERS
-668 WLHPGQSAEILL
+668 WLHPGQSAEILVD
-680 NGQSIGYLGRLHPSL
+680 GQSVGYLGRLHPSL
-695 EAELDLSA
+695 EDELDLGM
-703 TWVAELDQQAI
+703 TWVAELDQKAV

-749 QLIEKTG
+749 GLIEKTG
-756 GELLDSAWL
+756 GELLDSTWL

>member
-1 MRLRVLPFEKEGVRG
+1 
-16 GFRNSDLQVFNEM
+16 M

-36 RAWVNPEIDSGTLSD
+36 RTWVNPAIDSDTLSD

-57 LEVDDMAP
+57 LEVDELAP
-65 AAKPFSGVVVGEVLT
+65 VAKPFTGVVVGEVLT
-80 VEQHP
+80 VEQHS

-123 GAVLPGDFKIK
+123 GAILPGDFKIK

-172 VDIREYLELD
+172 VNIREYLKLD
-182 DHVIDISITPNRG
+182 DNVIDISITPNRG
-195 DCFSIRGVAREIG
+195 DCFSIRGIAREVA
-208 VINQLPVAAPEIKE
+208 VINQLQMNEPEIKSVDATITDE
-222 VAAAIADHKNVIVDT
+222 KKVVINT
-237 DGCPRYLGRVI
+237 DGAPRYLGRVI
-248 KNVNTKAPTPAWM
+248 KNVNVKAATPEWM
-261 ERALARS
+261 EQALARS
-268 GIRQHSILVDIT
+268 GIRTHSILVDVT
-280 NYVLIELGQPLHAF
+280 NYVLMELGQPMHAF
-294 DGGKVEGAVHVRQA
+294 DLAKIEGAVHVRQA
-308 AAGEKLVL
+308 QPQEKLQL
-316 LNEQEVE
+316 LNDQEVE

-329 VIADDAK
+329 VIADDQK
-336 ALAIAGIMGGLSSSV
+336 ALAIAGIMGGLASSV
-351 TDETAEIFLESA
+351 TDDTTDIFLESA
-363 FFAPLHIAGRAR
+363 FFAPLAIAGRAR
-375 RFGLHTDASQ
+375 RFGLHTDSSQ
-385 RYERGVDFELPMAA
+385 RYERGVDFELPLIA
-399 MHRASQLIAELAGG
+399 MNRASQLIQELAGG

-419 AVEQAAL
+419 VAEKSDL

-432 IALNQAQ
+432 IELKQAQ
-439 VDQLLGYAVEP
+439 VDQLLGYKVAAE
-450 AFISDALSRL
+450 FITDALTRL
-460 GCAVTVKAEGE
+460 GCEVTIQADGE
-471 WTVVPPSHRYDM
+471 WSVVPPSHRYDM
-483 AIYQDLIEEVARIHG
+483 AIYQDLIEEVARIDG
-498 YDNIQISLPVMDVKL
+498 YDNIQISLPSMDVQL
-513 AKYADQFELAQ
+513 AKYQDRFEIAQ
-524 LRQTAVTLG
+524 LRQTVVTLG

-546 LEKQLNPQVQ
+546 LEKQLNPQVS
-556 PLALA
+556 PLMLA

-567 LAVMR
+567 LAAMR

-600 LRFDYQGASS
+600 LRFDYQKANS
-610 IHDLKQVPAFAL
+610 IQDLKQIPTLAL
-622 IAAGPRTAESWHGKP
+622 VAVGSREPESWHAKP
-637 AEMDFF
+637 QPMDFF
-643 DFKGDVEEIL
+643 DFKGEVEEIL
-653 AAARLKVEYVRSERA
+653 AAGRVKVEYVRSERP
-668 WLHPGQSAEILL
+668 WLHPGQSAEILVD
-680 NGQSIGYLGRLHPSL
+680 GQSIGYLGRLHPSL
-695 EAELDLSA
+695 ENELDLST
-703 TWVAELDQQAI
+703 TWVAELDQAAV
-714 LQTYVSNFTELSRFP
+714 LQSYVSNFTELSRFP

-735 ALLISDKINVSEIQ
+735 ALLISDNINVRDIQ

-756 GELLDSAWL
+756 GELLDSTWL

-806 LQVLENT
+806 IQVLENT

>member
-1 MRLRVLPFEKEGVRG
+1 
-16 GFRNSDLQVFNEM
+16 M

-36 RAWVNPEIDSGTLSD
+36 RTWVNPAINSDTLSD

-57 LEVDDMAP
+57 LEVDELVP
-65 AAKPFSGVVVGEVLT
+65 AAKHFTGVVVGEVLT
-80 VEQHP
+80 VIQHP

-104 IVCGAPNVRAGMK
+104 IVCGAPNVRVGMK

-158 IDGLLELPADAPVG
+158 IDGLLELPDDAPVG
-172 VDIREYLELD
+172 VNIREYLNLD

-208 VINQLPVAAPEIKE
+208 VINQLPVTAPEIIE
-222 VAAAIADHKNVIVDT
+222 VAATIADQKQVHVST

-248 KNVNTKAPTPAWM
+248 KNVNTKAATPAWM
-261 ERALARS
+261 EQALARS

-280 NYVLIELGQPLHAF
+280 NYVLMELGQPLHAF
-294 DGGKVEGAVHVRQA
+294 DGGQVQGSVHVRQA
-308 AAGEKLVL
+308 TANEKLVL
-316 LNEQEVE
+316 LNEQEIE
-323 LQEDVM
+323 LTEDVM

-351 TDETAEIFLESA
+351 TDATTEIFLESA

-375 RFGLHTDASQ
+375 RYGLHTDASQ
-385 RYERGVDFELPMAA
+385 RYERGVDFELPMMA
-399 MHRASQLIAELAGG
+399 MHRASQLIQSLAGG

-419 AVEQAAL
+419 VAERTAL

-432 IALNQAQ
+432 IELTQAQ
-439 VDQLLGYAVEP
+439 VDQLLGYSVES
-450 AFISDALSRL
+450 AFITDALQRL
-460 GCAVTVKAEGE
+460 GCVVTVKAEGE

-498 YDNIQISLPVMDVKL
+498 YDNIQISLPVIDVKL
-513 AKYADQFELAQ
+513 AKHQDQFELPQ
-524 LRQTAVTLG
+524 LRQTLVTLG
-533 YQEAISFSFADAK
+533 YQEAISFSFADLK
-546 LEKQLNPQVQ
+546 LEKQLNSQVN

-585 NLNRQQ
+585 NINRQQ

-600 LRFDYQGASS
+600 LRFDYQNAQT
-610 IHDLKQVPAFAL
+610 IDDLNQIPTLAMIAVGSKQ
-622 IAAGPRTAESWHGKP
+622 AESWHGKSQV
-637 AEMDFF
+637 MDFF
-643 DFKGDVEEIL
+643 DFKGEVEEVL
-653 AAARLKVEYVRSERA
+653 AAGRVQVEYVRSERE
-668 WLHPGQSAEILL
+668 WLHPGQSAEILID
-680 NGQSIGYLGRLHPSL
+680 GKSVGYLGRLHPSL
-695 EAELDLSA
+695 ENALDLST
-703 TWVAELDQQAI
+703 TWVAELDQSAV

-735 ALLISDKINVSEIQ
+735 ALVISDKINVSEIQ

-756 GELLDSAWL
+756 GELLDSTWL
-765 FDVYTGQGVEEG
+765 FDVYTGQGVEQG

-791 RTLEDAEIKSGMDNI
+791 RTLEDAEIKSGMDHI
-806 LQVLENT
+806 IQVLEST

>member
-1 MRLRVLPFEKEGVRG
+1 
-16 GFRNSDLQVFNEM
+16 M

-36 RAWVNPEIDSGTLSD
+36 RTWVNPAIDSETLSD

-57 LEVDDMAP
+57 LEVDDLSP
-65 AAKPFSGVVVGEVLT
+65 AAKPFTGVVVGEVLT

-104 IVCGAPNVRAGMK
+104 IVCGAPNVRVGMK

-134 KGKLRGVESQ
+134 KGKLRGIESQ

-172 VDIREYLELD
+172 VNVREYLDLD

-195 DCFSIRGVAREIG
+195 DCFSIRGIAREIA
-208 VINQLPVAAPEIKE
+208 VINQMTATAPEIKE
-222 VAAAIADHKNVIVDT
+222 VAATIADEKKVIVST
-237 DGCPRYLGRVI
+237 EGCPRYLGRVI
-248 KNVNTKAPTPAWM
+248 KNVNTKAPTPEWM

-280 NYVLIELGQPLHAF
+280 NYVLMELGQPLHAF
-294 DGGKVEGAVHVRQA
+294 DGGKVQGEVHVRQA
-308 AAGEKLVL
+308 TAAEKLVL

-323 LQEDVM
+323 LNEKVM
-329 VIADDAK
+329 VIADDEK

-351 TDETAEIFLESA
+351 TDETTEIFLESA

-375 RFGLHTDASQ
+375 SFGLHTDASQ
-385 RYERGVDFELPMAA
+385 RYERGVDFELPMMA
-399 MHRASQLIAELAGG
+399 MHRASQLITELAGG

-419 AVEQAAL
+419 VAEQAEV
-426 LPKREA
+426 LPKREV
-432 IALNQAQ
+432 IELKQAQ
-439 VDQLLGYAVEP
+439 VDQLLGYRVEGE
-450 AFISDALSRL
+450 FIADALTRL
-460 GCAVTVKAEGE
+460 GCVVTVEAEGQ
-471 WTVVPPSHRYDM
+471 WSVVPPSHRYDM

-498 YDNIQISLPVMDVKL
+498 YDNIQISLPVIDAQL
-513 AKYADQFELAQ
+513 AKYQDQFEVTQ
-524 LRQTAVTLG
+524 LRQTLVTLG
-533 YQEAISFSFADAK
+533 YQEAISFSFADLK
-546 LEKQLNPQVQ
+546 LEKQLNPAVN

-585 NLNRQQ
+585 NINRQQ

-600 LRFDYQGASS
+600 LRFDYQDASN
-610 IHDLKQVPAFAL
+610 IHDLKQIPTLAM
-622 IAAGPRTAESWHGKP
+622 IAVGAKQAESWHGKP
-637 AEMDFF
+637 QAMDFF
-643 DFKGDVEEIL
+643 DFKGEVEEVL
-653 AAARLKVEYVRSERA
+653 AAGRVQVEYVRSERA
-668 WLHPGQSAEILL
+668 WLHPGQSAEIMVA
-680 NGQSIGYLGRLHPSL
+680 GQSIGYLGRLHPTL
-695 EAELDLSA
+695 EAELDLGT
-703 TWVAELDQQAI
+703 TWVAELDQKAV

-735 ALLISDKINVSEIQ
+735 ALLISDKINIGEIQ
-749 QLIEKTG
+749 QLITKTG
-756 GELLDSAWL
+756 GELLNSNWL
-765 FDVYTGQGVEEG
+765 FDVYTGQGVEAG

-791 RTLEDAEIKSGMDNI
+791 RTLEDAEIKSGMDTI
-806 LQVLENT
+806 IEVLQNT